1 MADIFNGKDVKV
13 YYNDD
18 TGNRA
23 VITGGNIQ
31 INELAAYPSFSM
43 GTEVQK
49 IETYDDEYSNA
60 IEGQKTVDNVTLVV
74 NYIPTDPTHEYL
86 DKKYD
91 NQGEF
96 QITIF
101 VNEDNDA
108 GRLESVMLNGVLG
121 SRILNGDKDSVVTMT
136 YDFVPTEVISYAP
149 RNIPPVLRRGDFGV
163 GSDGSID
170 FPQYQPDQATGNAFV
185 KISASDIDNP
195 SGVDLMGIELV
206 DQQSENTN
214 IMMTTTGDLRLYARN
229 ATTPWTRLYTSG
241 EADTRYLIKSNNLS
255 DLTNF
260 ESARSNLSVYSK
272 SETDKKFMIGPNN
285 LSELTN
291 VVVARQKLEVYSQSE
306 TEAKFLQAA
315 NNLSD
320 IVDTAIART
329 NLGINSTLENDA
341 KYLQVENNLSDVKD
355 VATARTN
362 LGINSTLENDAK
374 YLQVSN
380 NLSDVADA
388 AAARTNI
395 SVYSKAESDATYVP
409 KTTTVNGHAL
419 DSNVTVSKA
428 DVGLGSVTDD
438 PQLKISANLSDLSDV
453 GSARTVLLVQGVQC
467 NSNIE
472 SGAFNIFY
480 SPNGANSLR
489 LANDGSWRVAN
500 SNGESIPLNVENGGI
515 GSTTA
520 AGGRFNLEL
529 NKFGQRIGET
539 IVYSPDEKSYITIN
553 NDNWGVYGIIDP
565 SNNTS
570 GWKPLLIGQGGTGA
584 TSDVGARDNLGLGN
598 GSSPQFA
605 NLQLTRDEIGGG
617 GWSSGTISFNSYA
630 NGLRKGYSTMYNEYQ
645 SDLFKTTISTGN
657 DITGRVSYL
666 QFAENGTL
674 SGANEIYLN
683 SNLISYGESLNLF
696 NNTYDIQARLMTPV
710 SPAGAYSWV
719 GSTVYNYLSGQVR
732 FGGLA
737 SGGDNGIDRA
747 RLYVARGGNSGIV
760 GNIDF
765 YPDYGGWA
773 SAGRGWYGNCIQGG
787 WGLEDSHM
795 GAPFWAQIVSSNDG
809 GWSPIVTGGTS
820 STGGYT
826 LRAAFGCISNGNNAW
841 PETTI
846 KLLGDGRFHRAFN
859 FSTSGGI
866 YTWGQDPWGGNY
878 DFARNATSD
887 RCLKHDIIY
896 TNGKESFDRVM
907 QWLPTMFKYNGQ
919 ETQRYGLIAQDLQ
932 QIDEQYVKLVPG
944 APIFEDEEYVD
955 EDGETKIRSKQVG
968 EKDGTY
974 ALDINVL
981 LTDMACS
988 MKYMGVQMQEQETKI
1003 ADQQKQID
1011 ELKELVQKILDN
1023 K

>member
-49 IETYDDEYSNA
+49 IETYNDEYSNA

-91 NQGEF
+91 NQEEF

-101 VNEDNDA
+101 VNENNEA

-121 SRILNGDKDSVVTMT
+121 SRMLNGDKDSVVTMT

-149 RNIPPVLRRGDFGV
+149 RDIPPVLRRGDFGV

-170 FPQYQPDQATGNAFV
+170 YPQYQPDQATGNAFV

-206 DQQSENTN
+206 DQQAENTN

-272 SETDKKFMIGPNN
+272 SETDNKFMIGPNN

-306 TEAKFLQAA
+306 TDAKLLQAA

-362 LGINSTLENDAK
+362 LGINSTIENDAK

-380 NLSDVADA
+380 NLSDVSDA

-438 PQLKISANLSDLSDV
+438 PQLKISANLSDLSNV
-453 GSARTVLLVQGVQC
+453 AKARTNLGI
-467 NSNIE
+467 NSTIENDAKYLQVSNNLSDVADVDTVKQNIGLDRFKQSPSE
-472 SGAFNIFY
+472 TMIYPSSGQNPYRITIR
-480 SPNGANSLR
+480 PNG
-489 LANDGSWRVAN
+489 DWGTWRDDTGTWEPLKIVA
-500 SNGESIPLNVENGGI
+500 
-515 GSTTA
+515 
-520 AGGRFNLEL
+520 
-529 NKFGQRIGET
+529 
-539 IVYSPDEKSYITIN
+539 
-553 NDNWGVYGIIDP
+553 
-565 SNNTS
+565 
-570 GWKPLLIGQGGTGA
+570 GGTGA
-584 TSDVGARDNLGLGN
+584 TNKKDARLNLNIPAAYKIIPDGTNILGWFIEN
-598 GSSPQFA
+598 NESGFF
-605 NLQLTRDEIGGG
+605 
-617 GWSSGTISFNSYA
+617 SSGENVINKPADGHGWWTYNFKIHLRNQEGKPEFGVVEATSAA
-630 NGLRKGYSTMYNEYQ
+630 NIMYIIVLTNGQWPHGWFKIVRENDNVQLRDLKLTQYDTGFSGHLELYNIQNNNPKGLTQLYNEFQ
-645 SDLFKTTISTGN
+645 DGVLKTTLRTGN
-657 DITGRVSYL
+657 LENNRNSYL
-666 QFAENGTL
+666 QWDENGSLWGVVNIL
-674 SGANEIYLN
+674 SNDLYFGPHSVRKLHTRHGTMLVDGTA
-683 SNLISYGESLNLF
+683 
-696 NNTYDIQARLMTPV
+696 TPYYYTFGNPDGRRSV
-710 SPAGAYSWV
+710 TEFG
-719 GSTVYNYLSGQVR
+719 TVEDGWIFYGQVNR
-732 FGGLA
+732 DLSKQLDVNGVVNA
-737 SGGDNGIDRA
+737 SAFNQASDRDLKENIEVISNAIDRVRA
-747 RLYVARGGNSGIV
+747 I
-760 GNIDF
+760 
-765 YPDYGGWA
+765 
-773 SAGRGWYGNCIQGG
+773 
-787 WGLEDSHM
+787 
-795 GAPFWAQIVSSNDG
+795 
-809 GWSPIVTGGTS
+809 
-820 STGGYT
+820 GGYT
-826 LRAAFGCISNGNNAW
+826 YTLKENGMPHA
-841 PETTI
+841 
-846 KLLGDGRFHRAFN
+846 G
-859 FSTSGGI
+859 
-866 YTWGQDPWGGNY
+866 
-878 DFARNATSD
+878 
-887 RCLKHDIIY
+887 
-896 TNGKESFDRVM
+896 V
-907 QWLPTMFKYNGQ
+907 
-919 ETQRYGLIAQDLQ
+919 IAQEVRDVLP
-932 QIDEQYVKLVPG
+932 EASGSFTK
-944 APIFEDEEYVD
+944 YVD
-955 EDGETKIRSKQVG
+955 LPGPTQ
-968 EKDGTY
+968 DGTPLREEERFYSVDY
-974 ALDINVL
+974 AGITAL
-981 LTDMACS
+981 L
-988 MKYMGVQMQEQETKI
+988 VQAFKEMDEKITKLEE
-1003 ADQQKQID
+1003 QQKQID
-1011 ELKELVQKILDN
+1011 ELKELVQKLLDN

>member
-49 IETYDDEYSNA
+49 IETYNDEYSNA

-91 NQGEF
+91 NQEEF

-101 VNEDNDA
+101 VNENNEA

-121 SRILNGDKDSVVTMT
+121 SRMLNGDKDSVVTMT

-149 RNIPPVLRRGDFGV
+149 RDIPPVLRRGDFGV

-170 FPQYQPDQATGNAFV
+170 YPQYQPDQATGNAFV

-206 DQQSENTN
+206 DQQAENTN

-272 SETDKKFMIGPNN
+272 SETDNKFMIGPNN

-306 TEAKFLQAA
+306 TDAKFLQAA

-362 LGINSTLENDAK
+362 LGINSTIENDAK

-380 NLSDVADA
+380 NLSDVSDA

-438 PQLKISANLSDLSDV
+438 PQLKISANLSDLSNV
-453 GSARTVLLVQGVQC
+453 AKARTNLGI
-467 NSNIE
+467 NSTIENDAKYLQVSNNLSDVADVDTVKQNIGLDRFKQSPSE
-472 SGAFNIFY
+472 TMIYPSSGQNPYRITIR
-480 SPNGANSLR
+480 PNG
-489 LANDGSWRVAN
+489 DWGTWRDDTGTWEPLKIVA
-500 SNGESIPLNVENGGI
+500 
-515 GSTTA
+515 
-520 AGGRFNLEL
+520 
-529 NKFGQRIGET
+529 
-539 IVYSPDEKSYITIN
+539 
-553 NDNWGVYGIIDP
+553 
-565 SNNTS
+565 
-570 GWKPLLIGQGGTGA
+570 GGTGA
-584 TSDVGARDNLGLGN
+584 TNKKDARLNLNIPAAYKIIPDGTNILGWFIEN
-598 GSSPQFA
+598 NESGFF
-605 NLQLTRDEIGGG
+605 
-617 GWSSGTISFNSYA
+617 SSGENVINKPADGHGWWTYNFKIHLRNQEGKPEFGVVEATSAA
-630 NGLRKGYSTMYNEYQ
+630 NIMYIIVLTNGQWPHGWFKIVRENDNVQLRDLKLTQYDTGFSGHLELYNIQNNNPKGLTQLYNEFQ
-645 SDLFKTTISTGN
+645 DGVLKTTLRTGN
-657 DITGRVSYL
+657 LENNRNSYL
-666 QFAENGTL
+666 QWDENGSLWGVVNIL
-674 SGANEIYLN
+674 SNDLYFGPHSVRKLHTRHGTMLVDGTA
-683 SNLISYGESLNLF
+683 
-696 NNTYDIQARLMTPV
+696 TPYYYTFGNPDGRRSV
-710 SPAGAYSWV
+710 TEFG
-719 GSTVYNYLSGQVR
+719 TVEDGWIFYGQVNR
-732 FGGLA
+732 DLSKQLDVNGVVNA
-737 SGGDNGIDRA
+737 SAFNQASDRDLKENIEVISNAIDRVRA
-747 RLYVARGGNSGIV
+747 I
-760 GNIDF
+760 
-765 YPDYGGWA
+765 
-773 SAGRGWYGNCIQGG
+773 
-787 WGLEDSHM
+787 
-795 GAPFWAQIVSSNDG
+795 
-809 GWSPIVTGGTS
+809 
-820 STGGYT
+820 GGYT
-826 LRAAFGCISNGNNAW
+826 YTLKENGMPHA
-841 PETTI
+841 
-846 KLLGDGRFHRAFN
+846 G
-859 FSTSGGI
+859 
-866 YTWGQDPWGGNY
+866 
-878 DFARNATSD
+878 
-887 RCLKHDIIY
+887 
-896 TNGKESFDRVM
+896 V
-907 QWLPTMFKYNGQ
+907 
-919 ETQRYGLIAQDLQ
+919 IAQEVRDVLP
-932 QIDEQYVKLVPG
+932 EASGSFTK
-944 APIFEDEEYVD
+944 YVD
-955 EDGETKIRSKQVG
+955 LPGPTQ
-968 EKDGTY
+968 DGTPLREEERFYSVDY
-974 ALDINVL
+974 AGITAL
-981 LTDMACS
+981 L
-988 MKYMGVQMQEQETKI
+988 VQAFKEMDEKITKLEE
-1003 ADQQKQID
+1003 QQKQID
-1011 ELKELVQKILDN
+1011 ELKELVQ
-1023 K
+1023 

>member
-49 IETYDDEYSNA
+49 IETYNDEYSNA

-91 NQGEF
+91 NQEEF

-101 VNEDNDA
+101 VNENNEA

-121 SRILNGDKDSVVTMT
+121 SRMLNGDKDSVVTMT

-149 RNIPPVLRRGDFGV
+149 RDIPPVLRRGDFGV

-170 FPQYQPDQATGNAFV
+170 YPQYQPDQATGNAFV

-206 DQQSENTN
+206 DQQAENTN

-272 SETDKKFMIGPNN
+272 SETDNKFMIGPNN

-306 TEAKFLQAA
+306 TDAKFLQAA

-362 LGINSTLENDAK
+362 LGINSTIENDAK

-380 NLSDVADA
+380 NLSDVSDA
-388 AAARTNI
+388 AAARTNM

-438 PQLKISANLSDLSDV
+438 PQLKISANLSDLSNV
-453 GSARTVLLVQGVQC
+453 AKARTNLGI
-467 NSNIE
+467 NSTIENDAKYLQVSNNLSDVADVDTVKQNIGLDRFKQSPSE
-472 SGAFNIFY
+472 TMIYPSSGQNPYRITIR
-480 SPNGANSLR
+480 PNG
-489 LANDGSWRVAN
+489 DWGTWRDDTGTWEPLKIVA
-500 SNGESIPLNVENGGI
+500 
-515 GSTTA
+515 
-520 AGGRFNLEL
+520 
-529 NKFGQRIGET
+529 
-539 IVYSPDEKSYITIN
+539 
-553 NDNWGVYGIIDP
+553 
-565 SNNTS
+565 
-570 GWKPLLIGQGGTGA
+570 GGTGA
-584 TSDVGARDNLGLGN
+584 TNKKDARLNLNIPAAYKIIPDGTNILGWFIEN
-598 GSSPQFA
+598 NESGFF
-605 NLQLTRDEIGGG
+605 
-617 GWSSGTISFNSYA
+617 SSGENVINKPADGHGWWTYNFKIHLRNQEGKPEFGVVEATSAA
-630 NGLRKGYSTMYNEYQ
+630 NIMYIIVLTNGQWPHGWFKIVRENDNVQLRDLKLTQYDTGFSGHLELYNIQNNNPKGLTQLYNEFQ
-645 SDLFKTTISTGN
+645 DGVLKTTLRTGN
-657 DITGRVSYL
+657 LENNRNSYL
-666 QFAENGTL
+666 QWDENGSLWGVVNIL
-674 SGANEIYLN
+674 SNDLYFGPHSVRKLHTRHGTMLVDGTA
-683 SNLISYGESLNLF
+683 
-696 NNTYDIQARLMTPV
+696 TPYYYTFGNPDGRRSV
-710 SPAGAYSWV
+710 TEFG
-719 GSTVYNYLSGQVR
+719 TVEDGWIFYGQVNR
-732 FGGLA
+732 DLSKQLDVNGVVNA
-737 SGGDNGIDRA
+737 SAFNQASDRDLKENIEVISNAIDRVRA
-747 RLYVARGGNSGIV
+747 I
-760 GNIDF
+760 
-765 YPDYGGWA
+765 
-773 SAGRGWYGNCIQGG
+773 
-787 WGLEDSHM
+787 
-795 GAPFWAQIVSSNDG
+795 
-809 GWSPIVTGGTS
+809 
-820 STGGYT
+820 GGYT
-826 LRAAFGCISNGNNAW
+826 YTLKENGMPHA
-841 PETTI
+841 
-846 KLLGDGRFHRAFN
+846 G
-859 FSTSGGI
+859 
-866 YTWGQDPWGGNY
+866 
-878 DFARNATSD
+878 
-887 RCLKHDIIY
+887 
-896 TNGKESFDRVM
+896 V
-907 QWLPTMFKYNGQ
+907 
-919 ETQRYGLIAQDLQ
+919 IAQEVRDVLP
-932 QIDEQYVKLVPG
+932 EASGSFTK
-944 APIFEDEEYVD
+944 YVD
-955 EDGETKIRSKQVG
+955 LPGPTQ
-968 EKDGTY
+968 DGTPLREEERFYSVDY
-974 ALDINVL
+974 AGITAL
-981 LTDMACS
+981 L
-988 MKYMGVQMQEQETKI
+988 VQAFKEMDEKITKLEE
-1003 ADQQKQID
+1003 QQKQID
-1011 ELKELVQKILDN
+1011 ELKELVQKLLDN

>member
-1 MADIFNGKDVKV
+1 
-13 YYNDD
+13 
-18 TGNRA
+18 NRA

-49 IETYDDEYSNA
+49 IETYNDEYSNA

-91 NQGEF
+91 NQEEF

-101 VNEDNDA
+101 VNENNEA

-121 SRILNGDKDSVVTMT
+121 SRMLNGDKDSVVTMT

-149 RNIPPVLRRGDFGV
+149 RDIPPVLRRGDFGV

-170 FPQYQPDQATGNAFV
+170 YPQYQPDQATGNAFV

-206 DQQSENTN
+206 DQQAENTN

-272 SETDKKFMIGPNN
+272 SETDNKFMIGPNN

-306 TEAKFLQAA
+306 TDAKFLQAA

-362 LGINSTLENDAK
+362 LGINSTIENDAK

-380 NLSDVADA
+380 NLSDVSDA

-438 PQLKISANLSDLSDV
+438 PQLKISANLSDLSNV
-453 GSARTVLLVQGVQC
+453 AKARTNLGI
-467 NSNIE
+467 NSTIENDAKYLQVSNNLSDVADVDTVKQNIGLDRFKQSPSE
-472 SGAFNIFY
+472 TMIYPSSGQNPYRITIR
-480 SPNGANSLR
+480 PNG
-489 LANDGSWRVAN
+489 DWGTWRDDTGTWEPLKIVA
-500 SNGESIPLNVENGGI
+500 
-515 GSTTA
+515 
-520 AGGRFNLEL
+520 
-529 NKFGQRIGET
+529 
-539 IVYSPDEKSYITIN
+539 
-553 NDNWGVYGIIDP
+553 
-565 SNNTS
+565 
-570 GWKPLLIGQGGTGA
+570 GGTGA
-584 TSDVGARDNLGLGN
+584 TNKKDARLNLNIPAAYKIIPDGTNILGWLIEN
-598 GSSPQFA
+598 NESGVF
-605 NLQLTRDEIGGG
+605 
-617 GWSSGTISFNSYA
+617 SSGENVINKPADGHGWWTYNFKIHLRNQEGKPDFGVVEATSAA
-630 NGLRKGYSTMYNEYQ
+630 NIMYIIVLTNGQWPHGWFKIVRENDNVQLRDLKLTQYDTGFSGHLELYNIQNNNPKGLTQLYNEFQ
-645 SDLFKTTISTGN
+645 DGVLKTTLRTGN
-657 DITGRVSYL
+657 LENNRNSYL
-666 QFAENGTL
+666 QWDENGSLWGVVNILSNDLYFGPHSVRKLHTRHGTL
-674 SGANEIYLN
+674 LVDGTA
-683 SNLISYGESLNLF
+683 
-696 NNTYDIQARLMTPV
+696 TPYYYTFGNPDGRRSV
-710 SPAGAYSWV
+710 TEFG
-719 GSTVYNYLSGQVR
+719 TVEDGWIFYGQVNR
-732 FGGLA
+732 DLSKQLDVNGVVNA
-737 SGGDNGIDRA
+737 SAFNQASDRDLKENIEVISNAIDRVRA
-747 RLYVARGGNSGIV
+747 I
-760 GNIDF
+760 
-765 YPDYGGWA
+765 
-773 SAGRGWYGNCIQGG
+773 
-787 WGLEDSHM
+787 
-795 GAPFWAQIVSSNDG
+795 
-809 GWSPIVTGGTS
+809 
-820 STGGYT
+820 GGYT
-826 LRAAFGCISNGNNAW
+826 YTLKENGMPHA
-841 PETTI
+841 
-846 KLLGDGRFHRAFN
+846 G
-859 FSTSGGI
+859 
-866 YTWGQDPWGGNY
+866 
-878 DFARNATSD
+878 
-887 RCLKHDIIY
+887 
-896 TNGKESFDRVM
+896 V
-907 QWLPTMFKYNGQ
+907 
-919 ETQRYGLIAQDLQ
+919 IAQEVRDVLP
-932 QIDEQYVKLVPG
+932 EASGSFTK
-944 APIFEDEEYVD
+944 YVD
-955 EDGETKIRSKQVG
+955 LPGPTQ
-968 EKDGTY
+968 DGTPLREEERFYSVDY
-974 ALDINVL
+974 AGITAL
-981 LTDMACS
+981 L
-988 MKYMGVQMQEQETKI
+988 VQAFKEMDEKITKLEE
-1003 ADQQKQID
+1003 QQKQID
-1011 ELKELVQKILDN
+1011 ELKELVQKLLDN

>member
-49 IETYDDEYSNA
+49 IETYNDEYSNA

-91 NQGEF
+91 NQEEF

-101 VNEDNDA
+101 VNENNEA

-121 SRILNGDKDSVVTMT
+121 SRMLNGDKDSVVTMT

-149 RNIPPVLRRGDFGV
+149 RDIPPVLRRGDFGV

-170 FPQYQPDQATGNAFV
+170 YPQYQPDQATGNAFV

-206 DQQSENTN
+206 DQQAENTN

-272 SETDKKFMIGPNN
+272 SETDNKFMIGPNN

-306 TEAKFLQAA
+306 TDAKFLQAA

-362 LGINSTLENDAK
+362 LGINSTIENDAK

-380 NLSDVADA
+380 NLSDVSDA

-438 PQLKISANLSDLSDV
+438 PQLKISANLSDLSNV
-453 GSARTVLLVQGVQC
+453 AKARTNLGI
-467 NSNIE
+467 NSTIENDAKYLQVSNNLSDVADVDTVKQNIGLDRFKQSPSE
-472 SGAFNIFY
+472 TMIYPSSGQNPYRITIR
-480 SPNGANSLR
+480 PNG
-489 LANDGSWRVAN
+489 DWGTWRDDTGTWEPLKIVA
-500 SNGESIPLNVENGGI
+500 
-515 GSTTA
+515 
-520 AGGRFNLEL
+520 
-529 NKFGQRIGET
+529 
-539 IVYSPDEKSYITIN
+539 
-553 NDNWGVYGIIDP
+553 
-565 SNNTS
+565 
-570 GWKPLLIGQGGTGA
+570 GGTGA
-584 TSDVGARDNLGLGN
+584 TNKKDARLNLNIPAAYKIIPDGTNILGWLIEN
-598 GSSPQFA
+598 NESGVF
-605 NLQLTRDEIGGG
+605 
-617 GWSSGTISFNSYA
+617 SSGENVINKPADGHGWWTYNFKIHLRNQEGKPDFGVVEATSAA
-630 NGLRKGYSTMYNEYQ
+630 NIMYIIVLTNGQWPHGWFKIVRENDNVQLRDLKLTQYDTGFSGHLELYNIQNNNPKGLTQLYNEFQ
-645 SDLFKTTISTGN
+645 DGVLKTTLRTGN
-657 DITGRVSYL
+657 LENNRNSYL
-666 QFAENGTL
+666 QWDENGSLWGVVNILSNDLYFGPHSVRKLHTRHGTL
-674 SGANEIYLN
+674 LVDGTA
-683 SNLISYGESLNLF
+683 
-696 NNTYDIQARLMTPV
+696 TPYYYTFGNPDGRRSV
-710 SPAGAYSWV
+710 TEFG
-719 GSTVYNYLSGQVR
+719 TVEDGWIFYGQVNR
-732 FGGLA
+732 DLSKQLDVNGVVNA
-737 SGGDNGIDRA
+737 SAFNQASDRDLKENIEVISNAIDRVRA
-747 RLYVARGGNSGIV
+747 I
-760 GNIDF
+760 
-765 YPDYGGWA
+765 
-773 SAGRGWYGNCIQGG
+773 
-787 WGLEDSHM
+787 
-795 GAPFWAQIVSSNDG
+795 
-809 GWSPIVTGGTS
+809 
-820 STGGYT
+820 GGYT
-826 LRAAFGCISNGNNAW
+826 YTLKENGMPHA
-841 PETTI
+841 
-846 KLLGDGRFHRAFN
+846 G
-859 FSTSGGI
+859 
-866 YTWGQDPWGGNY
+866 
-878 DFARNATSD
+878 
-887 RCLKHDIIY
+887 
-896 TNGKESFDRVM
+896 V
-907 QWLPTMFKYNGQ
+907 
-919 ETQRYGLIAQDLQ
+919 IAQEVRDVLP
-932 QIDEQYVKLVPG
+932 EASGSFTK
-944 APIFEDEEYVD
+944 YVD
-955 EDGETKIRSKQVG
+955 LPGPTQ
-968 EKDGTY
+968 DGTPLREEERFYSVDY
-974 ALDINVL
+974 AGITAL
-981 LTDMACS
+981 L
-988 MKYMGVQMQEQETKI
+988 VQAFKEMDEKITKLEE
-1003 ADQQKQID
+1003 QQKQID
-1011 ELKELVQKILDN
+1011 ELKELV
-1023 K
+1023 

>member
-49 IETYDDEYSNA
+49 IETYNDEYSNA

-91 NQGEF
+91 NQEEF

-101 VNEDNDA
+101 VNENNEA

-121 SRILNGDKDSVVTMT
+121 SRMLNGDKDSVVTMT

-149 RNIPPVLRRGDFGV
+149 RDIPPVLRRGDFGV

-170 FPQYQPDQATGNAFV
+170 YPQYQPDQATGNAFV

-206 DQQSENTN
+206 DQQAENTN

-272 SETDKKFMIGPNN
+272 SETDNKFMIGPNN

-306 TEAKFLQAA
+306 TDAKFLQAA

-362 LGINSTLENDAK
+362 LGINSTIENDAK

-380 NLSDVADA
+380 NLSDVSDA

-438 PQLKISANLSDLSDV
+438 PQLKISANLSDLSNV
-453 GSARTVLLVQGVQC
+453 AKARTNLGI
-467 NSNIE
+467 NSTIENDAKYLQVSNNLSDVADVDTVKQNIGLDRFKQSPSE
-472 SGAFNIFY
+472 TMIYPSSGQNPYRITIR
-480 SPNGANSLR
+480 PNG
-489 LANDGSWRVAN
+489 DWGTWRDDTGTWEPLKIVA
-500 SNGESIPLNVENGGI
+500 
-515 GSTTA
+515 
-520 AGGRFNLEL
+520 
-529 NKFGQRIGET
+529 
-539 IVYSPDEKSYITIN
+539 
-553 NDNWGVYGIIDP
+553 
-565 SNNTS
+565 
-570 GWKPLLIGQGGTGA
+570 GGTGA
-584 TSDVGARDNLGLGN
+584 TNKKDARLNLNIPAAYKIIPDGTNILGWLIEN
-598 GSSPQFA
+598 NESGVF
-605 NLQLTRDEIGGG
+605 
-617 GWSSGTISFNSYA
+617 SSGENVINKPADGHGWWTYNFKIHLRNQEGKPDFGVVEATSAA
-630 NGLRKGYSTMYNEYQ
+630 NIMYIIVLTNGQWPHGWFKIVRENDNVQLRDLKLTQYDTGFSGHLELYNIQNNNPKGLTQLYNEFQ
-645 SDLFKTTISTGN
+645 DGVLKTTLRTGN
-657 DITGRVSYL
+657 LENNRNSYL
-666 QFAENGTL
+666 QWDENGSLWGVVNILSNDLYFGPHSVRKLHTRHGTL
-674 SGANEIYLN
+674 LVDGTA
-683 SNLISYGESLNLF
+683 
-696 NNTYDIQARLMTPV
+696 TPYYYTFGNPDGRRSV
-710 SPAGAYSWV
+710 TEFG
-719 GSTVYNYLSGQVR
+719 TVEDGWIFYGQVNR
-732 FGGLA
+732 DLSKQLDVNGVVNA
-737 SGGDNGIDRA
+737 SAFNQASDRDLKENIEVISNAIDRVRA
-747 RLYVARGGNSGIV
+747 I
-760 GNIDF
+760 
-765 YPDYGGWA
+765 
-773 SAGRGWYGNCIQGG
+773 
-787 WGLEDSHM
+787 
-795 GAPFWAQIVSSNDG
+795 
-809 GWSPIVTGGTS
+809 
-820 STGGYT
+820 GGYT
-826 LRAAFGCISNGNNAW
+826 YTLKENGMPHA
-841 PETTI
+841 
-846 KLLGDGRFHRAFN
+846 G
-859 FSTSGGI
+859 
-866 YTWGQDPWGGNY
+866 
-878 DFARNATSD
+878 
-887 RCLKHDIIY
+887 
-896 TNGKESFDRVM
+896 V
-907 QWLPTMFKYNGQ
+907 
-919 ETQRYGLIAQDLQ
+919 IAQEVRDVLP
-932 QIDEQYVKLVPG
+932 EASGSFTK
-944 APIFEDEEYVD
+944 YVD
-955 EDGETKIRSKQVG
+955 LPGPTQ
-968 EKDGTY
+968 DGTPLREEERFYSVDY
-974 ALDINVL
+974 AGITAL
-981 LTDMACS
+981 L
-988 MKYMGVQMQEQETKI
+988 VQAFKEMDEKITKLEE
-1003 ADQQKQID
+1003 QQKQID
-1011 ELKELVQKILDN
+1011 ELKELVQ
-1023 K
+1023 

>member
-49 IETYDDEYSNA
+49 IETYNDEYSNA

-91 NQGEF
+91 NQEEF

-101 VNEDNDA
+101 VNENNEA

-121 SRILNGDKDSVVTMT
+121 SRMLNGDKDSVVTMT

-149 RNIPPVLRRGDFGV
+149 RDIPPVLRRGDFGV

-170 FPQYQPDQATGNAFV
+170 YPQYQPDQATGNAFV

-206 DQQSENTN
+206 DQQAENTN

-272 SETDKKFMIGPNN
+272 SETDNKFMIGPNN

-306 TEAKFLQAA
+306 TDAKFLQAA

-362 LGINSTLENDAK
+362 LGINSTIENDAK

-380 NLSDVADA
+380 NLSDVSDA

-438 PQLKISANLSDLSDV
+438 PQLKISANLSDLSNV
-453 GSARTVLLVQGVQC
+453 AKARTNLGI
-467 NSNIE
+467 NSTIENDAKYLQVSNNLSDVADVDTVKQNIGLDRFKQSPYE
-472 SGAFNIFY
+472 TMIYPSTGQNPYRITIR
-480 SPNGANSLR
+480 PNG
-489 LANDGSWRVAN
+489 DWGTWRDDTGTWEPLKIVA
-500 SNGESIPLNVENGGI
+500 
-515 GSTTA
+515 
-520 AGGRFNLEL
+520 
-529 NKFGQRIGET
+529 
-539 IVYSPDEKSYITIN
+539 
-553 NDNWGVYGIIDP
+553 
-565 SNNTS
+565 
-570 GWKPLLIGQGGTGA
+570 GGTGA
-584 TSDVGARDNLGLGN
+584 TNKKDARLNLNIPAAYKIIPDGTNILGWFIEN
-598 GSSPQFA
+598 NESGFF
-605 NLQLTRDEIGGG
+605 
-617 GWSSGTISFNSYA
+617 SSGENVINKPADGHGWWTYNFKIHLRNQEGKPEFGVVEATSAA
-630 NGLRKGYSTMYNEYQ
+630 NIMYIIVLTNGQWPHGWFKIVRENDNVQLRDLKLTQYDTGFSGHLELYNIQNNNPKGLTQLYNEFQ
-645 SDLFKTTISTGN
+645 DGVLKTTLRTGN
-657 DITGRVSYL
+657 LENNRNSYL
-666 QFAENGTL
+666 QWDENGSLWGVVNIL
-674 SGANEIYLN
+674 SNDLYFGPHSVRKLHTRHGTMLVDGTA
-683 SNLISYGESLNLF
+683 
-696 NNTYDIQARLMTPV
+696 TPYYYTFGNPDGRRSV
-710 SPAGAYSWV
+710 TEFG
-719 GSTVYNYLSGQVR
+719 TVEDGWIFYGQVNR
-732 FGGLA
+732 DLSKQLDVNGVVNA
-737 SGGDNGIDRA
+737 SAFNQASDRDLKENIEVISNAIDRVRA
-747 RLYVARGGNSGIV
+747 I
-760 GNIDF
+760 
-765 YPDYGGWA
+765 
-773 SAGRGWYGNCIQGG
+773 
-787 WGLEDSHM
+787 
-795 GAPFWAQIVSSNDG
+795 
-809 GWSPIVTGGTS
+809 
-820 STGGYT
+820 GGYT
-826 LRAAFGCISNGNNAW
+826 YTLKENGMPHA
-841 PETTI
+841 
-846 KLLGDGRFHRAFN
+846 G
-859 FSTSGGI
+859 
-866 YTWGQDPWGGNY
+866 
-878 DFARNATSD
+878 
-887 RCLKHDIIY
+887 
-896 TNGKESFDRVM
+896 V
-907 QWLPTMFKYNGQ
+907 
-919 ETQRYGLIAQDLQ
+919 IAQEVRDVLP
-932 QIDEQYVKLVPG
+932 EASGSFTK
-944 APIFEDEEYVD
+944 YVD
-955 EDGETKIRSKQVG
+955 LPGPTQ
-968 EKDGTY
+968 DGTPLREEERFYSVDY
-974 ALDINVL
+974 AGITAL
-981 LTDMACS
+981 L
-988 MKYMGVQMQEQETKI
+988 VQAFKEMDEKITKLEE
-1003 ADQQKQID
+1003 QQKQID
-1011 ELKELVQKILDN
+1011 ELKELVQKLLDN

>member
-49 IETYDDEYSNA
+49 IETYNDEYSNA

-91 NQGEF
+91 NQEEF

-101 VNEDNDA
+101 VNENNEA

-121 SRILNGDKDSVVTMT
+121 SRMLNGDKDSVVTMT

-149 RNIPPVLRRGDFGV
+149 RDIPPVLRRGDFGV

-170 FPQYQPDQATGNAFV
+170 YPQYQPDQATGNAFV

-206 DQQSENTN
+206 DQQAENTN

-272 SETDKKFMIGPNN
+272 SETDNKFMIGPNN

-306 TEAKFLQAA
+306 TDAKFLQAA

-362 LGINSTLENDAK
+362 LGINSTIENDAK

-380 NLSDVADA
+380 NLSDVSDA

-438 PQLKISANLSDLSDV
+438 PQLKISANLSDLSNV
-453 GSARTVLLVQGVQC
+453 AKARTNLGI
-467 NSNIE
+467 NSTIENDAKYLQVSNNLSDVADVDTVKQNIGLDRFKQSPSE
-472 SGAFNIFY
+472 TMIYPSSGQNPYRITIR
-480 SPNGANSLR
+480 PNG
-489 LANDGSWRVAN
+489 DWGTWRDDTGTWEPLKIVA
-500 SNGESIPLNVENGGI
+500 
-515 GSTTA
+515 
-520 AGGRFNLEL
+520 
-529 NKFGQRIGET
+529 
-539 IVYSPDEKSYITIN
+539 
-553 NDNWGVYGIIDP
+553 
-565 SNNTS
+565 
-570 GWKPLLIGQGGTGA
+570 GGTGA
-584 TSDVGARDNLGLGN
+584 TNKKDARLNLNIPAAYKIIPDGTNILGWLIEN
-598 GSSPQFA
+598 NESGVF
-605 NLQLTRDEIGGG
+605 
-617 GWSSGTISFNSYA
+617 SSGENVINKPADGHGWWTYNFKIHLRNQEGKPDFGVVEATSAA
-630 NGLRKGYSTMYNEYQ
+630 NIMYIIVLTNGQWPHGWFKIVRENDNVQLRDLKLTQYDTGFSGHLELYNIQNNNPKGLTQLYNEFQ
-645 SDLFKTTISTGN
+645 DGVLKTTLRTGN
-657 DITGRVSYL
+657 LENNRNSYL
-666 QFAENGTL
+666 QWDENGSLWGVVNILSNDLYFGPHSVRKLHTQHGTL
-674 SGANEIYLN
+674 LVDGTA
-683 SNLISYGESLNLF
+683 
-696 NNTYDIQARLMTPV
+696 TPYYYTFGNPDGRRSV
-710 SPAGAYSWV
+710 TEFG
-719 GSTVYNYLSGQVR
+719 TVEDGWIFYGQVNR
-732 FGGLA
+732 DLSKQLDVNGVVNA
-737 SGGDNGIDRA
+737 SAFNQASDRDLKENIKVISNAIDRVRA
-747 RLYVARGGNSGIV
+747 I
-760 GNIDF
+760 
-765 YPDYGGWA
+765 
-773 SAGRGWYGNCIQGG
+773 
-787 WGLEDSHM
+787 
-795 GAPFWAQIVSSNDG
+795 
-809 GWSPIVTGGTS
+809 
-820 STGGYT
+820 GGYT
-826 LRAAFGCISNGNNAW
+826 YTLKENGMPHA
-841 PETTI
+841 
-846 KLLGDGRFHRAFN
+846 G
-859 FSTSGGI
+859 
-866 YTWGQDPWGGNY
+866 
-878 DFARNATSD
+878 
-887 RCLKHDIIY
+887 
-896 TNGKESFDRVM
+896 V
-907 QWLPTMFKYNGQ
+907 
-919 ETQRYGLIAQDLQ
+919 IAQEVRDVLP
-932 QIDEQYVKLVPG
+932 EASGSFTK
-944 APIFEDEEYVD
+944 YVD
-955 EDGETKIRSKQVG
+955 LPGPTQ
-968 EKDGTY
+968 DGTPLREEERFYSVDY
-974 ALDINVL
+974 AGITAL
-981 LTDMACS
+981 L
-988 MKYMGVQMQEQETKI
+988 VQAFKEMDEKITKLEE
-1003 ADQQKQID
+1003 QQKQID
-1011 ELKELVQKILDN
+1011 ELKELVQKLLDN

>member
-49 IETYDDEYSNA
+49 IETYNDEYSNA

-91 NQGEF
+91 NQEEF

-101 VNEDNDA
+101 VNENNEA

-121 SRILNGDKDSVVTMT
+121 SRMLNGDKDSVVTMT

-149 RNIPPVLRRGDFGV
+149 RDIPPVLRRGDFGV

-170 FPQYQPDQATGNAFV
+170 YPQYQPDQATGNAFV

-206 DQQSENTN
+206 DQQAENTN

-272 SETDKKFMIGPNN
+272 SETDNKFMIGPNN

-306 TEAKFLQAA
+306 TDAKFLQAA

-362 LGINSTLENDAK
+362 LGINSTIENDAK

-380 NLSDVADA
+380 NLSDVSDA

-438 PQLKISANLSDLSDV
+438 PQLKISANLSDLSNV
-453 GSARTVLLVQGVQC
+453 AKARTNLGI
-467 NSNIE
+467 NSTIENDAKYLQVSNNLSDVADVDTVKQNIGLDRFKQSPSE
-472 SGAFNIFY
+472 TMIYPSSGQNPYRITIR
-480 SPNGANSLR
+480 PNG
-489 LANDGSWRVAN
+489 DWGTWRDDTGTWEPLKIVA
-500 SNGESIPLNVENGGI
+500 
-515 GSTTA
+515 
-520 AGGRFNLEL
+520 
-529 NKFGQRIGET
+529 
-539 IVYSPDEKSYITIN
+539 
-553 NDNWGVYGIIDP
+553 
-565 SNNTS
+565 
-570 GWKPLLIGQGGTGA
+570 GGTGA
-584 TSDVGARDNLGLGN
+584 TNKKDARLNLNIPAAYKIIPDGTNILGWLIEN
-598 GSSPQFA
+598 NESGVF
-605 NLQLTRDEIGGG
+605 
-617 GWSSGTISFNSYA
+617 SSGENVINKPADGHGWWTYNFKIHLRNQEGKPDFGVVEATSAA
-630 NGLRKGYSTMYNEYQ
+630 NIMYIIVLTNGQWPHGWFKIVRENDNVQLRDLKLTQYDTGFSGHLDLYNIQNNNPKGLTQLYNEFQ
-645 SDLFKTTISTGN
+645 DGVLKTTLRTGN
-657 DITGRVSYL
+657 LENNRNSYL
-666 QFAENGTL
+666 QWDENGSLWGVVNILSNDLYFGPHSVRKLHTRHGTL
-674 SGANEIYLN
+674 LVDGTA
-683 SNLISYGESLNLF
+683 
-696 NNTYDIQARLMTPV
+696 TPYYYTFGNPDGRRSV
-710 SPAGAYSWV
+710 TEFG
-719 GSTVYNYLSGQVR
+719 TVEDGWIFYGQVNR
-732 FGGLA
+732 DLSKQLDVNGVVNA
-737 SGGDNGIDRA
+737 SAFNQASDRDLKENIEVISNAIDRVRA
-747 RLYVARGGNSGIV
+747 I
-760 GNIDF
+760 
-765 YPDYGGWA
+765 
-773 SAGRGWYGNCIQGG
+773 
-787 WGLEDSHM
+787 
-795 GAPFWAQIVSSNDG
+795 
-809 GWSPIVTGGTS
+809 
-820 STGGYT
+820 GGYT
-826 LRAAFGCISNGNNAW
+826 YTLKENGMPHA
-841 PETTI
+841 
-846 KLLGDGRFHRAFN
+846 G
-859 FSTSGGI
+859 
-866 YTWGQDPWGGNY
+866 
-878 DFARNATSD
+878 
-887 RCLKHDIIY
+887 
-896 TNGKESFDRVM
+896 V
-907 QWLPTMFKYNGQ
+907 
-919 ETQRYGLIAQDLQ
+919 IAQEVRDVLP
-932 QIDEQYVKLVPG
+932 EASGSFTK
-944 APIFEDEEYVD
+944 YVD
-955 EDGETKIRSKQVG
+955 LPGPTQ
-968 EKDGTY
+968 DGTPLREEERFYSVDY
-974 ALDINVL
+974 AGITAL
-981 LTDMACS
+981 L
-988 MKYMGVQMQEQETKI
+988 VQAFKEMDEKITKLEE
-1003 ADQQKQID
+1003 QQKQID
-1011 ELKELVQKILDN
+1011 ELKELVQKLLDN

>member
-49 IETYDDEYSNA
+49 IETYNDEYSNA

-91 NQGEF
+91 NQEEF

-101 VNEDNDA
+101 VNENNEA

-121 SRILNGDKDSVVTMT
+121 SRMLNGDKDSVVTMT

-149 RNIPPVLRRGDFGV
+149 RDIPPVLRRGDFGV

-170 FPQYQPDQATGNAFV
+170 YPQYQPDQATGNAFV

-206 DQQSENTN
+206 DQQAENTN

-272 SETDKKFMIGPNN
+272 SETDNKFMIGPNN

-306 TEAKFLQAA
+306 TDAKFLQAA

-362 LGINSTLENDAK
+362 LGINSTIENDAK

-380 NLSDVADA
+380 NLSDVSDA

-438 PQLKISANLSDLSDV
+438 PQLKISANLSDLSNV
-453 GSARTVLLVQGVQC
+453 AKARTNLGI
-467 NSNIE
+467 NSTIENDAKYLQVSNNLSDVADVDTVKQNIGLDRFKQSPSE
-472 SGAFNIFY
+472 TMIYPSSGQNPYRITIR
-480 SPNGANSLR
+480 PNG
-489 LANDGSWRVAN
+489 DWGTWRDDTGTWEPLKIVA
-500 SNGESIPLNVENGGI
+500 
-515 GSTTA
+515 
-520 AGGRFNLEL
+520 
-529 NKFGQRIGET
+529 
-539 IVYSPDEKSYITIN
+539 
-553 NDNWGVYGIIDP
+553 
-565 SNNTS
+565 
-570 GWKPLLIGQGGTGA
+570 GGTGA
-584 TSDVGARDNLGLGN
+584 TNKKDAR
-598 GSSPQFA
+598 
-605 NLQLTRDEIGGG
+605 
-617 GWSSGTISFNSYA
+617 
-630 NGLRKGYSTMYNEYQ
+630 
-645 SDLFKTTISTGN
+645 
-657 DITGRVSYL
+657 
-666 QFAENGTL
+666 
-674 SGANEIYLN
+674 
-683 SNLISYGESLNLF
+683 LNL
-696 NNTYDIQARLMTPV
+696 NI
-710 SPAGAYSWV
+710 PAAY
-719 GSTVYNYLSGQVR
+719 
-732 FGGLA
+732 
-737 SGGDNGIDRA
+737 
-747 RLYVARGGNSGIV
+747 
-760 GNIDF
+760 
-765 YPDYGGWA
+765 
-773 SAGRGWYGNCIQGG
+773 
-787 WGLEDSHM
+787 
-795 GAPFWAQIVSSNDG
+795 
-809 GWSPIVTGGTS
+809 
-820 STGGYT
+820 
-826 LRAAFGCISNGNNAW
+826 
-841 PETTI
+841 
-846 KLLGDGRFHRAFN
+846 K
-859 FSTSGGI
+859 
-866 YTWGQDPWGGNY
+866 
-878 DFARNATSD
+878 
-887 RCLKHDIIY
+887 II
-896 TNGKESFDRVM
+896 
-907 QWLPTMFKYNGQ
+907 P
-919 ETQRYGLIAQDLQ
+919 
-932 QIDEQYVKLVPG
+932 
-944 APIFEDEEYVD
+944 
-955 EDGETKIRSKQVG
+955 
-968 EKDGTY
+968 DGT
-974 ALDINVL
+974 N
-981 LTDMACS
+981 
-988 MKYMGVQMQEQETKI
+988 
-1003 ADQQKQID
+1003 
-1011 ELKELVQKILDN
+1011 ILGWFIEN
-1023 K
+1023 NESGFFSS

>member
-49 IETYDDEYSNA
+49 IETYNDEYSNA

-91 NQGEF
+91 NQEEF

-101 VNEDNDA
+101 VNENNEA

-121 SRILNGDKDSVVTMT
+121 SRMLNGDKDSVVTMT

-149 RNIPPVLRRGDFGV
+149 RDIPPVLRRGDFGV

-170 FPQYQPDQATGNAFV
+170 YPQYQPDQATGNAFV

-206 DQQSENTN
+206 DQQAENTN

-272 SETDKKFMIGPNN
+272 SETDNKFMIGPNN

-306 TEAKFLQAA
+306 TDAKFLQAA

-362 LGINSTLENDAK
+362 LGINSTIENDAK

-380 NLSDVADA
+380 NLSDVSDA

-438 PQLKISANLSDLSDV
+438 PQLKISANLSDLSNV
-453 GSARTVLLVQGVQC
+453 AKARTNLGI
-467 NSNIE
+467 NSTIENDAKYLQVSNNLSDVADVDTVKQNIGLDRFKQSPSE
-472 SGAFNIFY
+472 TMIYPSSGQNPYRITIR
-480 SPNGANSLR
+480 PNG
-489 LANDGSWRVAN
+489 DWGTWRDDTGTWEPLKIVA
-500 SNGESIPLNVENGGI
+500 
-515 GSTTA
+515 
-520 AGGRFNLEL
+520 
-529 NKFGQRIGET
+529 
-539 IVYSPDEKSYITIN
+539 
-553 NDNWGVYGIIDP
+553 
-565 SNNTS
+565 
-570 GWKPLLIGQGGTGA
+570 GGTGA
-584 TSDVGARDNLGLGN
+584 TNKKDARLNLNIPAAYKIIPDGTNILGWLIEN
-598 GSSPQFA
+598 NESGVF
-605 NLQLTRDEIGGG
+605 
-617 GWSSGTISFNSYA
+617 SSGENVINKPADGHGWWTYNFKIHLRNQEGKPDFGVVEATSAA
-630 NGLRKGYSTMYNEYQ
+630 NIMYIIVLTNGQWPHGWFKIVRENDNVQLRDLKLTQYDTGFSGHLEIYNIQNNNPKGLTQLYNEFQ
-645 SDLFKTTISTGN
+645 DGVLKTTLRTGN
-657 DITGRVSYL
+657 LENNRNSYL
-666 QFAENGTL
+666 QWDENGSLWGVVNILSNDLYFGPHSVRKLHTRHGTL
-674 SGANEIYLN
+674 LVDGTA
-683 SNLISYGESLNLF
+683 
-696 NNTYDIQARLMTPV
+696 TPYYYTFGNPDGRRSV
-710 SPAGAYSWV
+710 TEFG
-719 GSTVYNYLSGQVR
+719 TVEDGWIFYGQVNR
-732 FGGLA
+732 DLSKQLDVNGVVNA
-737 SGGDNGIDRA
+737 SAFNQASDRDLKENIEVISNAIDRVRA
-747 RLYVARGGNSGIV
+747 I
-760 GNIDF
+760 
-765 YPDYGGWA
+765 
-773 SAGRGWYGNCIQGG
+773 
-787 WGLEDSHM
+787 
-795 GAPFWAQIVSSNDG
+795 
-809 GWSPIVTGGTS
+809 
-820 STGGYT
+820 GGYT
-826 LRAAFGCISNGNNAW
+826 YTLKENGMPHA
-841 PETTI
+841 
-846 KLLGDGRFHRAFN
+846 G
-859 FSTSGGI
+859 
-866 YTWGQDPWGGNY
+866 
-878 DFARNATSD
+878 
-887 RCLKHDIIY
+887 
-896 TNGKESFDRVM
+896 V
-907 QWLPTMFKYNGQ
+907 
-919 ETQRYGLIAQDLQ
+919 IAQEVRDVLP
-932 QIDEQYVKLVPG
+932 EASGSFTK
-944 APIFEDEEYVD
+944 YVD
-955 EDGETKIRSKQVG
+955 LPGPTQ
-968 EKDGTY
+968 DGTPLREEERFYSVDY
-974 ALDINVL
+974 AGITAL
-981 LTDMACS
+981 L
-988 MKYMGVQMQEQETKI
+988 VQAFKEMDEKITKLEE
-1003 ADQQKQID
+1003 QQKQID
-1011 ELKELVQKILDN
+1011 ELKELVQKLLDN

>member
-49 IETYDDEYSNA
+49 IETYNDEYSNA

-91 NQGEF
+91 NQEEF

-101 VNEDNDA
+101 VNENNEA

-121 SRILNGDKDSVVTMT
+121 SRMLNGDKDSVVTMT

-149 RNIPPVLRRGDFGV
+149 RDIPPVLRRGDFGV

-170 FPQYQPDQATGNAFV
+170 YPQYQPDQATGNAFV

-206 DQQSENTN
+206 DQQAENTN

-272 SETDKKFMIGPNN
+272 SETDNKFMIGPNN

-306 TEAKFLQAA
+306 TDAKFLQAA

-362 LGINSTLENDAK
+362 LGINSTIENDAK

-380 NLSDVADA
+380 NLSDVSDA

-438 PQLKISANLSDLSDV
+438 PQLKISANLSDLSNV
-453 GSARTVLLVQGVQC
+453 AKARTNLGI
-467 NSNIE
+467 NSTIENDAKYLQVSNNLSDVADVDTVKQNIGLDRFKQSPSE
-472 SGAFNIFY
+472 TMIYPSSGQNPYRITIR
-480 SPNGANSLR
+480 PNG
-489 LANDGSWRVAN
+489 DWGTWRDDTGTWEPLKIVA
-500 SNGESIPLNVENGGI
+500 
-515 GSTTA
+515 
-520 AGGRFNLEL
+520 
-529 NKFGQRIGET
+529 
-539 IVYSPDEKSYITIN
+539 
-553 NDNWGVYGIIDP
+553 
-565 SNNTS
+565 
-570 GWKPLLIGQGGTGA
+570 GGTGA
-584 TSDVGARDNLGLGN
+584 TNKKDARLNLNIPAAYKIIPDGTNILGWFIEN
-598 GSSPQFA
+598 NESGFF
-605 NLQLTRDEIGGG
+605 
-617 GWSSGTISFNSYA
+617 SSGENVINKPADGHGWWTYNFKIHLRNQEGKPEFGVVEATSAA
-630 NGLRKGYSTMYNEYQ
+630 NIMYIIVLTNGQWPHGWFKIVRENDNVQLRDLKLTQYDTGFSGHLDLYNIQNNNPKGLTQLYNEFQ
-645 SDLFKTTISTGN
+645 DGVLKTTLRTGN
-657 DITGRVSYL
+657 LENNRNSYL
-666 QFAENGTL
+666 QWDENGSLWGVVNIL
-674 SGANEIYLN
+674 SNDLYFGPHSVRKLHTRHGTMLVDGTA
-683 SNLISYGESLNLF
+683 
-696 NNTYDIQARLMTPV
+696 TPYYYTFGNPDGRRSV
-710 SPAGAYSWV
+710 TEFG
-719 GSTVYNYLSGQVR
+719 TVEDGWIFYGQVNR
-732 FGGLA
+732 DLSKQLDVNGVVNA
-737 SGGDNGIDRA
+737 SAFNQASDRDLKENIEVISNAIDRVRA
-747 RLYVARGGNSGIV
+747 I
-760 GNIDF
+760 
-765 YPDYGGWA
+765 
-773 SAGRGWYGNCIQGG
+773 
-787 WGLEDSHM
+787 
-795 GAPFWAQIVSSNDG
+795 
-809 GWSPIVTGGTS
+809 
-820 STGGYT
+820 GGYT
-826 LRAAFGCISNGNNAW
+826 YTLKENGMPHA
-841 PETTI
+841 
-846 KLLGDGRFHRAFN
+846 G
-859 FSTSGGI
+859 
-866 YTWGQDPWGGNY
+866 
-878 DFARNATSD
+878 
-887 RCLKHDIIY
+887 
-896 TNGKESFDRVM
+896 V
-907 QWLPTMFKYNGQ
+907 
-919 ETQRYGLIAQDLQ
+919 IAQEVRDVLP
-932 QIDEQYVKLVPG
+932 EASGSFTK
-944 APIFEDEEYVD
+944 YVD
-955 EDGETKIRSKQVG
+955 LPGPTQ
-968 EKDGTY
+968 DGTPLREEERFYSVDY
-974 ALDINVL
+974 AGITAL
-981 LTDMACS
+981 L
-988 MKYMGVQMQEQETKI
+988 VQAFKEMDEKITKLEE
-1003 ADQQKQID
+1003 QQKQID
-1011 ELKELVQKILDN
+1011 ELKELVQKLLDN

>member
-49 IETYDDEYSNA
+49 IGTYNDEYSNA

-91 NQGEF
+91 NQEEF

-101 VNEDNDA
+101 VNENNEA

-121 SRILNGDKDSVVTMT
+121 SRMLNGDKDSVVTMT

-149 RNIPPVLRRGDFGV
+149 RDIPPVLRRGDFGV

-170 FPQYQPDQATGNAFV
+170 YPQYQPDQATGNAFV

-206 DQQSENTN
+206 DQQAENTN

-272 SETDKKFMIGPNN
+272 SETDNKFMIGPNN

-306 TEAKFLQAA
+306 TDAKFLQAA

-362 LGINSTLENDAK
+362 LGINSTIENDAK

-380 NLSDVADA
+380 NLSDVSDA

-438 PQLKISANLSDLSDV
+438 PQLKISANLSDLSNV
-453 GSARTVLLVQGVQC
+453 AKARTNLGI
-467 NSNIE
+467 NSTIENDAKYLQVSNNLSDVADVDTVKQNIGLDRFKQSPSE
-472 SGAFNIFY
+472 TMIYPSSGQNPYRITIR
-480 SPNGANSLR
+480 PNG
-489 LANDGSWRVAN
+489 DWGTWRDDTGTWEPLKIVA
-500 SNGESIPLNVENGGI
+500 
-515 GSTTA
+515 
-520 AGGRFNLEL
+520 
-529 NKFGQRIGET
+529 
-539 IVYSPDEKSYITIN
+539 
-553 NDNWGVYGIIDP
+553 
-565 SNNTS
+565 
-570 GWKPLLIGQGGTGA
+570 GGTGA
-584 TSDVGARDNLGLGN
+584 TNKKDARLNLNIPAAYKIIPDGTNILGWFIEN
-598 GSSPQFA
+598 NESGFF
-605 NLQLTRDEIGGG
+605 
-617 GWSSGTISFNSYA
+617 SSGENVINKPADGHGWWTYNFKIHLRNQEGKPEFGVVEATSAA
-630 NGLRKGYSTMYNEYQ
+630 NIMYIIVLTNGQWPHGWFKIVRENDNVQLRDLKLTQYDTGFSGHLELYNIQNNNPKGLTQLYNEFQ
-645 SDLFKTTISTGN
+645 DGVLKTTLRTGN
-657 DITGRVSYL
+657 LENNRNSYL
-666 QFAENGTL
+666 QWDENGSLWGVVNIL
-674 SGANEIYLN
+674 SNDLYFGPHSVRKLHTRHGTMLVDGTA
-683 SNLISYGESLNLF
+683 
-696 NNTYDIQARLMTPV
+696 TPYYYTFGNPDGRRSV
-710 SPAGAYSWV
+710 TEFG
-719 GSTVYNYLSGQVR
+719 TVEDGWIFYGQVNR
-732 FGGLA
+732 DLSKQLDVNGVVNA
-737 SGGDNGIDRA
+737 SAFNQASDRDLKENIEVISNAIDRVRA
-747 RLYVARGGNSGIV
+747 I
-760 GNIDF
+760 
-765 YPDYGGWA
+765 
-773 SAGRGWYGNCIQGG
+773 
-787 WGLEDSHM
+787 
-795 GAPFWAQIVSSNDG
+795 
-809 GWSPIVTGGTS
+809 
-820 STGGYT
+820 GGYT
-826 LRAAFGCISNGNNAW
+826 YTLKENGMPHA
-841 PETTI
+841 
-846 KLLGDGRFHRAFN
+846 G
-859 FSTSGGI
+859 
-866 YTWGQDPWGGNY
+866 
-878 DFARNATSD
+878 
-887 RCLKHDIIY
+887 
-896 TNGKESFDRVM
+896 V
-907 QWLPTMFKYNGQ
+907 
-919 ETQRYGLIAQDLQ
+919 IAQEVRDVLP
-932 QIDEQYVKLVPG
+932 EASGSFTK
-944 APIFEDEEYVD
+944 YVD
-955 EDGETKIRSKQVG
+955 LPGPTQ
-968 EKDGTY
+968 DGTPLREEERFYSVDY
-974 ALDINVL
+974 AGITAL
-981 LTDMACS
+981 L
-988 MKYMGVQMQEQETKI
+988 VQAFKEMDEKITKLEE
-1003 ADQQKQID
+1003 QQKQID
-1011 ELKELVQKILDN
+1011 ELKELVQKLLDN

>member
-49 IETYDDEYSNA
+49 IETYNDEYSNA

-91 NQGEF
+91 NQEEF

-101 VNEDNDA
+101 VNENNEA

-121 SRILNGDKDSVVTMT
+121 SRMLNGDKDSVVTMT

-149 RNIPPVLRRGDFGV
+149 RDIPPVLRRGDFGV

-170 FPQYQPDQATGNAFV
+170 YPQYQPDQATGNAFV

-206 DQQSENTN
+206 DQQAENTN

-272 SETDKKFMIGPNN
+272 SETDNKFMIGPNN

-306 TEAKFLQAA
+306 TDAKFLQAA

-362 LGINSTLENDAK
+362 LGINSTIENDAK

-380 NLSDVADA
+380 NLSDVSDA

-438 PQLKISANLSDLSDV
+438 PQLKISANLSDLSNV
-453 GSARTVLLVQGVQC
+453 AKARTNLGI
-467 NSNIE
+467 NSTIENDAKYLQVSNNLSDVADVDTVKQNIGLDRFKQSPSE
-472 SGAFNIFY
+472 TMIYPSSGQNPYRITIR
-480 SPNGANSLR
+480 PNG
-489 LANDGSWRVAN
+489 DWGTWRDDTGTWEPLKIVA
-500 SNGESIPLNVENGGI
+500 
-515 GSTTA
+515 
-520 AGGRFNLEL
+520 
-529 NKFGQRIGET
+529 
-539 IVYSPDEKSYITIN
+539 
-553 NDNWGVYGIIDP
+553 
-565 SNNTS
+565 
-570 GWKPLLIGQGGTGA
+570 GGTGA
-584 TSDVGARDNLGLGN
+584 TNKKDARLNLNIPAAYKIIPDGTNILGWFIEN
-598 GSSPQFA
+598 NESGFF
-605 NLQLTRDEIGGG
+605 
-617 GWSSGTISFNSYA
+617 SSGENVINKPADGHGWWTYNFKIHLRNQEGKPEFGVVEATSAA
-630 NGLRKGYSTMYNEYQ
+630 NIMYIIVLTNGQWPHGWFKIVRENDNVQLRDLKLTQYDTGFSGHLELYNIQNNNPKGLTQLYNEFQ
-645 SDLFKTTISTGN
+645 DGVLKTTLRTGN
-657 DITGRVSYL
+657 LENNRNSYL
-666 QFAENGTL
+666 QLDENGSLWGVVNIL
-674 SGANEIYLN
+674 SNDLYFGPHSVRKLHTRHGTMLVDGTA
-683 SNLISYGESLNLF
+683 
-696 NNTYDIQARLMTPV
+696 TPYYYTFGNPDGRRSV
-710 SPAGAYSWV
+710 TEFG
-719 GSTVYNYLSGQVR
+719 TVEDGWIFYGQVNR
-732 FGGLA
+732 DLSKQLDVNGVVNA
-737 SGGDNGIDRA
+737 SAFNQASDRDLKENIEVISNAIDRVRA
-747 RLYVARGGNSGIV
+747 I
-760 GNIDF
+760 
-765 YPDYGGWA
+765 
-773 SAGRGWYGNCIQGG
+773 
-787 WGLEDSHM
+787 
-795 GAPFWAQIVSSNDG
+795 
-809 GWSPIVTGGTS
+809 
-820 STGGYT
+820 GGYT
-826 LRAAFGCISNGNNAW
+826 YTLKENGMPHA
-841 PETTI
+841 
-846 KLLGDGRFHRAFN
+846 G
-859 FSTSGGI
+859 
-866 YTWGQDPWGGNY
+866 
-878 DFARNATSD
+878 
-887 RCLKHDIIY
+887 
-896 TNGKESFDRVM
+896 V
-907 QWLPTMFKYNGQ
+907 
-919 ETQRYGLIAQDLQ
+919 IAQEVRDVLP
-932 QIDEQYVKLVPG
+932 EASGSFTK
-944 APIFEDEEYVD
+944 YVD
-955 EDGETKIRSKQVG
+955 LPGPTQ
-968 EKDGTY
+968 DGTPLREEERFYSVDY
-974 ALDINVL
+974 AGITAL
-981 LTDMACS
+981 L
-988 MKYMGVQMQEQETKI
+988 VQAFKEMDEKITKLEE
-1003 ADQQKQID
+1003 QQKQID
-1011 ELKELVQKILDN
+1011 ELKELVQKLLDN

>member
-49 IETYDDEYSNA
+49 IETYNDEYSNA

-91 NQGEF
+91 NQEEF

-101 VNEDNDA
+101 VNENNEA

-121 SRILNGDKDSVVTMT
+121 SRMLNGDKDSVVTMT

-149 RNIPPVLRRGDFGV
+149 RDIPPVLRRGDFGV

-170 FPQYQPDQATGNAFV
+170 YPQYQPDQATGNAFV

-206 DQQSENTN
+206 DQQAENTN

-272 SETDKKFMIGPNN
+272 SETDNKFMIGPNN

-306 TEAKFLQAA
+306 TDAKFLQAA

-362 LGINSTLENDAK
+362 LGINSTIENDAK

-380 NLSDVADA
+380 NLSDVSDA

-438 PQLKISANLSDLSDV
+438 PQLKISANLSDLSNV
-453 GSARTVLLVQGVQC
+453 AKARTNLGI
-467 NSNIE
+467 NSTIENDAKYLQVSNNLSDVADVDTVKQNIGLDRFKQSPSE
-472 SGAFNIFY
+472 TMIYPSSGQNPYRITIR
-480 SPNGANSLR
+480 PNG
-489 LANDGSWRVAN
+489 DWGTWRDDTGTWEPLKIVA
-500 SNGESIPLNVENGGI
+500 
-515 GSTTA
+515 
-520 AGGRFNLEL
+520 
-529 NKFGQRIGET
+529 
-539 IVYSPDEKSYITIN
+539 
-553 NDNWGVYGIIDP
+553 
-565 SNNTS
+565 
-570 GWKPLLIGQGGTGA
+570 GGTGA
-584 TSDVGARDNLGLGN
+584 TNKKDARLNLNIPAAYKIIPDGTNILGWLIEN
-598 GSSPQFA
+598 NESGVF
-605 NLQLTRDEIGGG
+605 
-617 GWSSGTISFNSYA
+617 SSGENVINKPADGHGWWTYNFKIHLRNQEGKPDFGVVEATSAA
-630 NGLRKGYSTMYNEYQ
+630 NIMYIIVLTNGQWPHGWFKIVRENDNVQLRDLKLTQYDTGFSGHLELYNIQNNNPKGLTQLYNEFQ
-645 SDLFKTTISTGN
+645 DGVLKTTLRTGN
-657 DITGRVSYL
+657 LENNRNSYL
-666 QFAENGTL
+666 QWDENGSLWGVVNILSNDLYFGPHSVRKLHTRHGTL
-674 SGANEIYLN
+674 LVDGTA
-683 SNLISYGESLNLF
+683 
-696 NNTYDIQARLMTPV
+696 TPYYYTFGNPDGRRSV
-710 SPAGAYSWV
+710 TEFG
-719 GSTVYNYLSGQVR
+719 TVEDGWIFYGQVNR
-732 FGGLA
+732 DLSKQLDVNGVVNA
-737 SGGDNGIDRA
+737 SAFNQASDRDLKENIEVISNAIDRVRA
-747 RLYVARGGNSGIV
+747 I
-760 GNIDF
+760 
-765 YPDYGGWA
+765 
-773 SAGRGWYGNCIQGG
+773 
-787 WGLEDSHM
+787 
-795 GAPFWAQIVSSNDG
+795 
-809 GWSPIVTGGTS
+809 
-820 STGGYT
+820 GGYT
-826 LRAAFGCISNGNNAW
+826 YTLKENGMPHA
-841 PETTI
+841 
-846 KLLGDGRFHRAFN
+846 G
-859 FSTSGGI
+859 
-866 YTWGQDPWGGNY
+866 
-878 DFARNATSD
+878 
-887 RCLKHDIIY
+887 
-896 TNGKESFDRVM
+896 V
-907 QWLPTMFKYNGQ
+907 
-919 ETQRYGLIAQDLQ
+919 IAQEVRDVLP
-932 QIDEQYVKLVPG
+932 EASGSFTK
-944 APIFEDEEYVD
+944 YVD
-955 EDGETKIRSKQVG
+955 LPGPTQ
-968 EKDGTY
+968 DGTPLREEERFYSVDY
-974 ALDINVL
+974 AGITAL
-981 LTDMACS
+981 L
-988 MKYMGVQMQEQETKI
+988 VQAFKEMDEKITKLEE
-1003 ADQQKQID
+1003 QQKQID
-1011 ELKELVQKILDN
+1011 ELK
-1023 K
+1023 

>member
-49 IETYDDEYSNA
+49 IETYNDEYSNA

-91 NQGEF
+91 NQEEF

-101 VNEDNDA
+101 VNENNEA

-121 SRILNGDKDSVVTMT
+121 SRMLNGDKDSVVTMT

-149 RNIPPVLRRGDFGV
+149 RDIPPVLRRGDFGV

-170 FPQYQPDQATGNAFV
+170 YPQYQPDQATGNAFV

-206 DQQSENTN
+206 DQQAENTN

-272 SETDKKFMIGPNN
+272 SETDNKFMIGPNN

-306 TEAKFLQAA
+306 TDAKFLQAA

-320 IVDTAIART
+320 IVDTAIALT

-362 LGINSTLENDAK
+362 LGINSTIENDAK

-380 NLSDVADA
+380 NLSDVSDA

-438 PQLKISANLSDLSDV
+438 PQLKISANLSDLSNV
-453 GSARTVLLVQGVQC
+453 AKARTNLGI
-467 NSNIE
+467 NSTIENDAKYLQVSNNLSDVADVDTVKQNIGLDRFKQSPSE
-472 SGAFNIFY
+472 TMIYPSSGQNPYRITIR
-480 SPNGANSLR
+480 PNG
-489 LANDGSWRVAN
+489 DWGTWRDDTGTWEPLKIVA
-500 SNGESIPLNVENGGI
+500 
-515 GSTTA
+515 
-520 AGGRFNLEL
+520 
-529 NKFGQRIGET
+529 
-539 IVYSPDEKSYITIN
+539 
-553 NDNWGVYGIIDP
+553 
-565 SNNTS
+565 
-570 GWKPLLIGQGGTGA
+570 GGTGA
-584 TSDVGARDNLGLGN
+584 TNKKDARLNLNIPAAYKIIPDGTNILGWFIEN
-598 GSSPQFA
+598 NESGFF
-605 NLQLTRDEIGGG
+605 
-617 GWSSGTISFNSYA
+617 SSGENVINKPADGHGWWTYNFKIHLRNQEGKPEFGVVEATSAA
-630 NGLRKGYSTMYNEYQ
+630 NIMYIIVLTNGQWPHGWFKIVRENDNVQLRDLKLTQYDTGFSGHLELYNIQNNNPKGLTQLYNEFQ
-645 SDLFKTTISTGN
+645 DGVLKTTLRTGN
-657 DITGRVSYL
+657 LENNRNSYL
-666 QFAENGTL
+666 QWDENGSLWGVVNIL
-674 SGANEIYLN
+674 SNDLYFGPHSVRKLHTRHGTMLVDGTA
-683 SNLISYGESLNLF
+683 
-696 NNTYDIQARLMTPV
+696 TPYYYTFGNPDGRRSV
-710 SPAGAYSWV
+710 TEFG
-719 GSTVYNYLSGQVR
+719 TVEDGWIFYGQVNR
-732 FGGLA
+732 DLSKQLDVNGVVNA
-737 SGGDNGIDRA
+737 SAFNQASDRDLKENIEVISNAIDRVRA
-747 RLYVARGGNSGIV
+747 I
-760 GNIDF
+760 
-765 YPDYGGWA
+765 
-773 SAGRGWYGNCIQGG
+773 
-787 WGLEDSHM
+787 
-795 GAPFWAQIVSSNDG
+795 
-809 GWSPIVTGGTS
+809 
-820 STGGYT
+820 GGYT
-826 LRAAFGCISNGNNAW
+826 YTLKENGMPHA
-841 PETTI
+841 
-846 KLLGDGRFHRAFN
+846 G
-859 FSTSGGI
+859 
-866 YTWGQDPWGGNY
+866 
-878 DFARNATSD
+878 
-887 RCLKHDIIY
+887 
-896 TNGKESFDRVM
+896 V
-907 QWLPTMFKYNGQ
+907 
-919 ETQRYGLIAQDLQ
+919 IAQEVRDVLP
-932 QIDEQYVKLVPG
+932 EASGSFTK
-944 APIFEDEEYVD
+944 YVD
-955 EDGETKIRSKQVG
+955 LPGPTQ
-968 EKDGTY
+968 DGTPLREEERFYSVDY
-974 ALDINVL
+974 AGITAL
-981 LTDMACS
+981 L
-988 MKYMGVQMQEQETKI
+988 VQAFKEMDEKITKLEE
-1003 ADQQKQID
+1003 QQKQID
-1011 ELKELVQKILDN
+1011 ELKELVQKLLDN

>member
-49 IETYDDEYSNA
+49 IETYNDEYSNA

-91 NQGEF
+91 NQEEF

-101 VNEDNDA
+101 VNENNEA

-121 SRILNGDKDSVVTMT
+121 SRMLNGDKDSVVTMT

-149 RNIPPVLRRGDFGV
+149 RDIPPVLRRGDFGV

-170 FPQYQPDQATGNAFV
+170 YPQYQPDQATGNAFV

-206 DQQSENTN
+206 DQQAENTN

-272 SETDKKFMIGPNN
+272 SETDNKFMIGPNN

-306 TEAKFLQAA
+306 TDAKFLQAA

-362 LGINSTLENDAK
+362 LGINSTIENDAK

-380 NLSDVADA
+380 NLSDVSDA

-438 PQLKISANLSDLSDV
+438 PQLKISANLSDLSNV
-453 GSARTVLLVQGVQC
+453 AKARTNLGI
-467 NSNIE
+467 NSTIENDAKYLQVSNNLSDVADVDTVKQNIGLDRFKQSPSE
-472 SGAFNIFY
+472 TMIYPSSGQNPYRITIR
-480 SPNGANSLR
+480 PNG
-489 LANDGSWRVAN
+489 DWGTWRDDTGTWEPLKIVA
-500 SNGESIPLNVENGGI
+500 
-515 GSTTA
+515 
-520 AGGRFNLEL
+520 
-529 NKFGQRIGET
+529 
-539 IVYSPDEKSYITIN
+539 
-553 NDNWGVYGIIDP
+553 
-565 SNNTS
+565 
-570 GWKPLLIGQGGTGA
+570 GGTGA
-584 TSDVGARDNLGLGN
+584 TNKKDARLNLNIPAAYKIIPDGTNILGWFIEN
-598 GSSPQFA
+598 NESGFF
-605 NLQLTRDEIGGG
+605 
-617 GWSSGTISFNSYA
+617 SSGENVINKPADGHGWWTYNFKIHLRNQEGKPEFGVVEATSAA
-630 NGLRKGYSTMYNEYQ
+630 NIMYIIVLTNGQWPHGWFKIVRENDNVQLRDLKLTQYDTGFSGHLELYNIQNNNPKGLTQLYNEFQ
-645 SDLFKTTISTGN
+645 DGVLKTTLRTGN
-657 DITGRVSYL
+657 LENNRNSYL
-666 QFAENGTL
+666 QWDENGSLWGVVNIL
-674 SGANEIYLN
+674 SNDLYFGPHSVRKLHTRHGTMLVDGTA
-683 SNLISYGESLNLF
+683 
-696 NNTYDIQARLMTPV
+696 TPYYYTFGNPDGRRSV
-710 SPAGAYSWV
+710 TEFG
-719 GSTVYNYLSGQVR
+719 TVEDGWIFYGQVNR
-732 FGGLA
+732 DLSKQLDVNGVVNA
-737 SGGDNGIDRA
+737 SAFNQASDRDLKENIEVISNAIDRVRA
-747 RLYVARGGNSGIV
+747 I
-760 GNIDF
+760 
-765 YPDYGGWA
+765 
-773 SAGRGWYGNCIQGG
+773 
-787 WGLEDSHM
+787 
-795 GAPFWAQIVSSNDG
+795 
-809 GWSPIVTGGTS
+809 
-820 STGGYT
+820 GGYT
-826 LRAAFGCISNGNNAW
+826 YTLKENGMPHA
-841 PETTI
+841 
-846 KLLGDGRFHRAFN
+846 G
-859 FSTSGGI
+859 
-866 YTWGQDPWGGNY
+866 
-878 DFARNATSD
+878 
-887 RCLKHDIIY
+887 
-896 TNGKESFDRVM
+896 V
-907 QWLPTMFKYNGQ
+907 
-919 ETQRYGLIAQDLQ
+919 IAQEVRDVLP
-932 QIDEQYVKLVPG
+932 EASGSFTK
-944 APIFEDEEYVD
+944 YVD
-955 EDGETKIRSKQVG
+955 LPGPTQ
-968 EKDGTY
+968 DGTPLREEERFYSVDY
-974 ALDINVL
+974 AGITAL
-981 LTDMACS
+981 L
-988 MKYMGVQMQEQETKI
+988 VQAFKEMDEKITKLEE
-1003 ADQQKQID
+1003 QQKQID
-1011 ELKELVQKILDN
+1011 ELKELVQK
-1023 K
+1023 

>member
-49 IETYDDEYSNA
+49 IETYNDEYSNA

-91 NQGEF
+91 NQEEF

-101 VNEDNDA
+101 VNENNEA

-121 SRILNGDKDSVVTMT
+121 SRMLNGDKDSVVTMT

-149 RNIPPVLRRGDFGV
+149 RDIPPVLRRGDFGV

-170 FPQYQPDQATGNAFV
+170 YPQYQPDQATGNAFV

-206 DQQSENTN
+206 DQQAENTN

-272 SETDKKFMIGPNN
+272 SETDNKFMIGPNN

-306 TEAKFLQAA
+306 TDAKFLRAA

-362 LGINSTLENDAK
+362 LGINSTIENDAK

-380 NLSDVADA
+380 NLSDVSDA

-438 PQLKISANLSDLSDV
+438 PQLKISANLSDLSNV
-453 GSARTVLLVQGVQC
+453 AKARTNLGI
-467 NSNIE
+467 NSTIENDAKYLQVSNNLSDVADVDTVKQNIGLDRFKQSPSE
-472 SGAFNIFY
+472 TMIYPSSGQNPYRITIR
-480 SPNGANSLR
+480 PNG
-489 LANDGSWRVAN
+489 DWGTWRDDTGTWEPLKIVA
-500 SNGESIPLNVENGGI
+500 
-515 GSTTA
+515 
-520 AGGRFNLEL
+520 
-529 NKFGQRIGET
+529 
-539 IVYSPDEKSYITIN
+539 
-553 NDNWGVYGIIDP
+553 
-565 SNNTS
+565 
-570 GWKPLLIGQGGTGA
+570 GGTGA
-584 TSDVGARDNLGLGN
+584 TNKKDARLNLNIPAAYKIIPDGTNILGWFIEN
-598 GSSPQFA
+598 NESGFF
-605 NLQLTRDEIGGG
+605 
-617 GWSSGTISFNSYA
+617 SSGENVINKPADGHGWWTYNFKIHLRNQEGKPEFGVVEATSAA
-630 NGLRKGYSTMYNEYQ
+630 NIMYIIVLTNGQWPHGWFKIVRENDNVQLRDLKLTQYDTGFSGHLELYNIQNNNPKGLTQLYNEFQ
-645 SDLFKTTISTGN
+645 DGVLKTTLRTGN
-657 DITGRVSYL
+657 LENNRNSYL
-666 QFAENGTL
+666 QWDENGSLWGVVNIL
-674 SGANEIYLN
+674 SNDLYFGPHSVRKLHTRHGTM
-683 SNLISYGESLNLF
+683 LIDG
-696 NNTYDIQARLMTPV
+696 TATPYYYTFGNPDGRRSV
-710 SPAGAYSWV
+710 TEFG
-719 GSTVYNYLSGQVR
+719 TVEDGWIFYGQVNR
-732 FGGLA
+732 DLSKQLDVNGVVNA
-737 SGGDNGIDRA
+737 SAFNQASDRDLKENIEVISNAIDRVRA
-747 RLYVARGGNSGIV
+747 I
-760 GNIDF
+760 
-765 YPDYGGWA
+765 
-773 SAGRGWYGNCIQGG
+773 
-787 WGLEDSHM
+787 
-795 GAPFWAQIVSSNDG
+795 
-809 GWSPIVTGGTS
+809 
-820 STGGYT
+820 GGYT
-826 LRAAFGCISNGNNAW
+826 YTLKENGMPHA
-841 PETTI
+841 
-846 KLLGDGRFHRAFN
+846 G
-859 FSTSGGI
+859 
-866 YTWGQDPWGGNY
+866 
-878 DFARNATSD
+878 
-887 RCLKHDIIY
+887 
-896 TNGKESFDRVM
+896 V
-907 QWLPTMFKYNGQ
+907 
-919 ETQRYGLIAQDLQ
+919 IAQEVRDVLP
-932 QIDEQYVKLVPG
+932 EASGSFTK
-944 APIFEDEEYVD
+944 YVD
-955 EDGETKIRSKQVG
+955 LPGPTQ
-968 EKDGTY
+968 DGTPLREEERFYSVDY
-974 ALDINVL
+974 AGITAL
-981 LTDMACS
+981 L
-988 MKYMGVQMQEQETKI
+988 VQAFKEMDEKITKLEE
-1003 ADQQKQID
+1003 QQKQID
-1011 ELKELVQKILDN
+1011 ELKELVQKLLDN

>member
-49 IETYDDEYSNA
+49 IETYNDEYSNA

-91 NQGEF
+91 NQEEF

-101 VNEDNDA
+101 VNENNEA

-121 SRILNGDKDSVVTMT
+121 SRMLNGDKDSVVTMT

-149 RNIPPVLRRGDFGV
+149 RDIPPVLRRGDFGV

-170 FPQYQPDQATGNAFV
+170 YPQYQPDQATGNAFV

-206 DQQSENTN
+206 DQQAENTN

-272 SETDKKFMIGPNN
+272 SETDNKFMIGPNN

-306 TEAKFLQAA
+306 TDAKFLQAA

-362 LGINSTLENDAK
+362 LGINSTIENDAK

-380 NLSDVADA
+380 NLSDVSDA

-438 PQLKISANLSDLSDV
+438 PQLKISANLSDLSNV
-453 GSARTVLLVQGVQC
+453 AKARTNLGI
-467 NSNIE
+467 NSTIENDAKYLQVSNNLSDVADVDTVKQNIGLDRFKQSPSE
-472 SGAFNIFY
+472 TMIYPSSGQNPYRITIR
-480 SPNGANSLR
+480 PNG
-489 LANDGSWRVAN
+489 DWGTWRDDTGTWEPLKIVA
-500 SNGESIPLNVENGGI
+500 
-515 GSTTA
+515 
-520 AGGRFNLEL
+520 
-529 NKFGQRIGET
+529 
-539 IVYSPDEKSYITIN
+539 
-553 NDNWGVYGIIDP
+553 
-565 SNNTS
+565 
-570 GWKPLLIGQGGTGA
+570 GGTGA
-584 TSDVGARDNLGLGN
+584 TNKKDARLNLNIPAAYKIIPDGTNILGWLIEN
-598 GSSPQFA
+598 NESGVF
-605 NLQLTRDEIGGG
+605 
-617 GWSSGTISFNSYA
+617 SSGENVINKPADGHGWWTYNFKIHLRNQEGKPDFGVVEATSAA
-630 NGLRKGYSTMYNEYQ
+630 NIMYIIVLTNGQWPHGWFKIVRENDNVQLRDLKLTQYDTGFSGYLELYNIQNNNPKGLTQLYNEFQ
-645 SDLFKTTISTGN
+645 DGVLKTTLRTGN
-657 DITGRVSYL
+657 LENNRNSYL
-666 QFAENGTL
+666 QWDENGSLWGVVNILSNDLYFGPHSVRKLHTRHGTL
-674 SGANEIYLN
+674 LVDGTA
-683 SNLISYGESLNLF
+683 
-696 NNTYDIQARLMTPV
+696 TPYYYTFGNPDGRRSV
-710 SPAGAYSWV
+710 TEFG
-719 GSTVYNYLSGQVR
+719 TVEDGWIFYGQVNR
-732 FGGLA
+732 DLSKQLDVNGVVNA
-737 SGGDNGIDRA
+737 SAFNQASDRDLKENIEVISNAIDRVRA
-747 RLYVARGGNSGIV
+747 I
-760 GNIDF
+760 
-765 YPDYGGWA
+765 
-773 SAGRGWYGNCIQGG
+773 
-787 WGLEDSHM
+787 
-795 GAPFWAQIVSSNDG
+795 
-809 GWSPIVTGGTS
+809 
-820 STGGYT
+820 GGYT
-826 LRAAFGCISNGNNAW
+826 YTLKENGMPHA
-841 PETTI
+841 
-846 KLLGDGRFHRAFN
+846 G
-859 FSTSGGI
+859 
-866 YTWGQDPWGGNY
+866 
-878 DFARNATSD
+878 
-887 RCLKHDIIY
+887 
-896 TNGKESFDRVM
+896 V
-907 QWLPTMFKYNGQ
+907 
-919 ETQRYGLIAQDLQ
+919 IAQEVRDVLP
-932 QIDEQYVKLVPG
+932 EASGSFTK
-944 APIFEDEEYVD
+944 YVD
-955 EDGETKIRSKQVG
+955 LPGPTQ
-968 EKDGTY
+968 DGTPLREEERFYSVDY
-974 ALDINVL
+974 AGITAL
-981 LTDMACS
+981 L
-988 MKYMGVQMQEQETKI
+988 VQAFKEMDEKITKLEE
-1003 ADQQKQID
+1003 QQKQID
-1011 ELKELVQKILDN
+1011 ELKELVQKLLDN

>member
-49 IETYDDEYSNA
+49 IETYNDEYSNA

-91 NQGEF
+91 NQEEF

-101 VNEDNDA
+101 VNENNEA

-121 SRILNGDKDSVVTMT
+121 SRMLNGDKDSVVTMT

-149 RNIPPVLRRGDFGV
+149 RDIPPVLRRGDFGV

-170 FPQYQPDQATGNAFV
+170 YPQYQPDQATGNAFV

-206 DQQSENTN
+206 DQQAENTN

-272 SETDKKFMIGPNN
+272 SETDNKFMIGPNN

-306 TEAKFLQAA
+306 TDAKFLQAA

-362 LGINSTLENDAK
+362 LGINNTIENDAK

-380 NLSDVADA
+380 NLSDVSDA

-438 PQLKISANLSDLSDV
+438 PQLKISANLSDLSNV
-453 GSARTVLLVQGVQC
+453 AKARTNLGI
-467 NSNIE
+467 NSTIENDAKYLQVSNNLSDVADVDTVKQNIGLDRFKQSPSE
-472 SGAFNIFY
+472 TMIYPSSGQNPYRITIR
-480 SPNGANSLR
+480 PNG
-489 LANDGSWRVAN
+489 DWGTWRDDTGTWEPLKIVA
-500 SNGESIPLNVENGGI
+500 
-515 GSTTA
+515 
-520 AGGRFNLEL
+520 
-529 NKFGQRIGET
+529 
-539 IVYSPDEKSYITIN
+539 
-553 NDNWGVYGIIDP
+553 
-565 SNNTS
+565 
-570 GWKPLLIGQGGTGA
+570 GGTGA
-584 TSDVGARDNLGLGN
+584 TNKKDARLNLNIPAAYKIIPDGTNILGWLIEN
-598 GSSPQFA
+598 NESGVF
-605 NLQLTRDEIGGG
+605 
-617 GWSSGTISFNSYA
+617 SSGENVINKPADGHGWWTYNFKIHLRNQEGKPDFGVVEATSAA
-630 NGLRKGYSTMYNEYQ
+630 NIMYIIVLTNGQWPHGWFKIVRENDNVQLRDLKLTQYDTGFSGHLELYNIQNNNPKGLTQLYNEFQ
-645 SDLFKTTISTGN
+645 DGVLKTTLRTGN
-657 DITGRVSYL
+657 LENNRNSYL
-666 QFAENGTL
+666 QWDENGSLWGVVNILSNDLYFGPHSVRKLHTRHGTL
-674 SGANEIYLN
+674 LVDGTA
-683 SNLISYGESLNLF
+683 
-696 NNTYDIQARLMTPV
+696 TPYYYTFGNPDGRRSV
-710 SPAGAYSWV
+710 TEFG
-719 GSTVYNYLSGQVR
+719 TVEDGWIFYGQVNR
-732 FGGLA
+732 DLSKQLDVNGVVNA
-737 SGGDNGIDRA
+737 SAFNQASDRDLKENIEVISNAIDRVRA
-747 RLYVARGGNSGIV
+747 I
-760 GNIDF
+760 
-765 YPDYGGWA
+765 
-773 SAGRGWYGNCIQGG
+773 
-787 WGLEDSHM
+787 
-795 GAPFWAQIVSSNDG
+795 
-809 GWSPIVTGGTS
+809 
-820 STGGYT
+820 GGYT
-826 LRAAFGCISNGNNAW
+826 YTLKENGMPHA
-841 PETTI
+841 
-846 KLLGDGRFHRAFN
+846 G
-859 FSTSGGI
+859 
-866 YTWGQDPWGGNY
+866 
-878 DFARNATSD
+878 
-887 RCLKHDIIY
+887 
-896 TNGKESFDRVM
+896 V
-907 QWLPTMFKYNGQ
+907 
-919 ETQRYGLIAQDLQ
+919 IAQEVRDVLP
-932 QIDEQYVKLVPG
+932 EASGSFTK
-944 APIFEDEEYVD
+944 YVD
-955 EDGETKIRSKQVG
+955 LPGPTQ
-968 EKDGTY
+968 DGTPLREEERFYSVDY
-974 ALDINVL
+974 AGITAL
-981 LTDMACS
+981 L
-988 MKYMGVQMQEQETKI
+988 VQAFKEMDEKITKLEE
-1003 ADQQKQID
+1003 QQKQID
-1011 ELKELVQKILDN
+1011 ELKELVQKLLDN

>member
-49 IETYDDEYSNA
+49 IETYNDEYSNA

-91 NQGEF
+91 NQEEF

-101 VNEDNDA
+101 VNENNEA

-121 SRILNGDKDSVVTMT
+121 SRMLNGDKDSVVTMT

-149 RNIPPVLRRGDFGV
+149 RDIPPVLRRGDFGV

-170 FPQYQPDQATGNAFV
+170 YPQYQPDQATGNAFV

-206 DQQSENTN
+206 DQQAENTN

-272 SETDKKFMIGPNN
+272 SETDNKFMIGPNN

-306 TEAKFLQAA
+306 TDAKFLQAA

-362 LGINSTLENDAK
+362 LGINSTIENDAK

-380 NLSDVADA
+380 NLSDVSDA

-438 PQLKISANLSDLSDV
+438 PQLKISANLSDLSNV
-453 GSARTVLLVQGVQC
+453 AKARTNLGI
-467 NSNIE
+467 NSTIENDAKYLQVSNNLSDVADVDTVKQNIGLDRFKQSPSE
-472 SGAFNIFY
+472 TMIYPSSGQNPYRITIR
-480 SPNGANSLR
+480 PNG
-489 LANDGSWRVAN
+489 DWGTWRDDTGTWEPLKIVA
-500 SNGESIPLNVENGGI
+500 
-515 GSTTA
+515 
-520 AGGRFNLEL
+520 
-529 NKFGQRIGET
+529 
-539 IVYSPDEKSYITIN
+539 
-553 NDNWGVYGIIDP
+553 
-565 SNNTS
+565 
-570 GWKPLLIGQGGTGA
+570 GGTGA
-584 TSDVGARDNLGLGN
+584 TNKKDARLNLNIPAAYKIIPDGTNILGWFIEN
-598 GSSPQFA
+598 NESGFF
-605 NLQLTRDEIGGG
+605 
-617 GWSSGTISFNSYA
+617 SSGENVINKPADGHGWWTYNFKIHLRNQEGKPEFGVVEATSAA
-630 NGLRKGYSTMYNEYQ
+630 NIMYIIVLTNGQWPHGWFKIVRENDNVQLRDLKLTQYDTGFSGHLELYNIQNNNPKGLTQLYNEFQ
-645 SDLFKTTISTGN
+645 DGVLKTTLRTGN
-657 DITGRVSYL
+657 LENNRNSYL
-666 QFAENGTL
+666 QWDENGSLWGVVNIL
-674 SGANEIYLN
+674 SNDLYFGPHSVRKLHTRHGTMLVDGTA
-683 SNLISYGESLNLF
+683 
-696 NNTYDIQARLMTPV
+696 TPYYYTFGNPDGRRSV
-710 SPAGAYSWV
+710 TEFG
-719 GSTVYNYLSGQVR
+719 TVEDGWIFYGQVNR
-732 FGGLA
+732 DLSKQLDVNGVVNA
-737 SGGDNGIDRA
+737 SAFNQASDRDLKENIEVISNAIDRVRA
-747 RLYVARGGNSGIV
+747 I
-760 GNIDF
+760 
-765 YPDYGGWA
+765 
-773 SAGRGWYGNCIQGG
+773 
-787 WGLEDSHM
+787 
-795 GAPFWAQIVSSNDG
+795 
-809 GWSPIVTGGTS
+809 
-820 STGGYT
+820 GGYT
-826 LRAAFGCISNGNNAW
+826 YTLKENGMPHA
-841 PETTI
+841 
-846 KLLGDGRFHRAFN
+846 G
-859 FSTSGGI
+859 
-866 YTWGQDPWGGNY
+866 
-878 DFARNATSD
+878 
-887 RCLKHDIIY
+887 
-896 TNGKESFDRVM
+896 V
-907 QWLPTMFKYNGQ
+907 
-919 ETQRYGLIAQDLQ
+919 IAQEVRDVLP
-932 QIDEQYVKLVPG
+932 EASGSFTK
-944 APIFEDEEYVD
+944 YVD
-955 EDGETKIRSKQVG
+955 LPGPTQ
-968 EKDGTY
+968 DGTPLREEERFYSVYY
-974 ALDINVL
+974 AGITAL
-981 LTDMACS
+981 L
-988 MKYMGVQMQEQETKI
+988 VQAFKEMDEKITKLEE
-1003 ADQQKQID
+1003 QQKQID
-1011 ELKELVQKILDN
+1011 ELKELVQKLLDN

>member
-49 IETYDDEYSNA
+49 IETYNDEYSNA

-91 NQGEF
+91 NQEEF

-101 VNEDNDA
+101 VNENNEA

-121 SRILNGDKDSVVTMT
+121 SRMLNGDKDSVVTMT

-149 RNIPPVLRRGDFGV
+149 RDIPPVLRRGDFGV

-170 FPQYQPDQATGNAFV
+170 YPQYQPDQATGNAFV

-206 DQQSENTN
+206 DQQAENTN
-214 IMMTTTGDLRLYARN
+214 IMMTTTGDLRLYAPN

-272 SETDKKFMIGPNN
+272 SETDNKFMIGPNN

-306 TEAKFLQAA
+306 TDAKFLQAA

-362 LGINSTLENDAK
+362 LGINSTIENDAK

-380 NLSDVADA
+380 NLSDVSDA

-438 PQLKISANLSDLSDV
+438 PQLKISANLSDLSNV
-453 GSARTVLLVQGVQC
+453 AKARTNLGI
-467 NSNIE
+467 NSTIENDAKYLQVSNNLSDVADVDTVKQNIGLDRFKQSPSE
-472 SGAFNIFY
+472 TMIYPSSGQNPYRITIR
-480 SPNGANSLR
+480 PNG
-489 LANDGSWRVAN
+489 DWGTWRDDTGTWEPLKIVA
-500 SNGESIPLNVENGGI
+500 
-515 GSTTA
+515 
-520 AGGRFNLEL
+520 
-529 NKFGQRIGET
+529 
-539 IVYSPDEKSYITIN
+539 
-553 NDNWGVYGIIDP
+553 
-565 SNNTS
+565 
-570 GWKPLLIGQGGTGA
+570 GGTGA
-584 TSDVGARDNLGLGN
+584 TNKKDARLNLNIPAAYKIIPDGTNILGWFIEN
-598 GSSPQFA
+598 NESGFF
-605 NLQLTRDEIGGG
+605 
-617 GWSSGTISFNSYA
+617 SSGENVINKPADGHGWWTYNFKIHLRNQEGKPEFGVVEATSAA
-630 NGLRKGYSTMYNEYQ
+630 NIMYIIVLTNGQWPHGWFKIVRENDNVQLRDLKLTQYDTGFSGHLELYNIQNNNPKGLTQLYNEFQ
-645 SDLFKTTISTGN
+645 DGVLKTTLRTGN
-657 DITGRVSYL
+657 LENNRNSYL
-666 QFAENGTL
+666 QWDENGSLWGVVNIL
-674 SGANEIYLN
+674 SNDLYFGPHSVRKLHTRHGTMLVDGTA
-683 SNLISYGESLNLF
+683 
-696 NNTYDIQARLMTPV
+696 TPYYYTFGNPDGRRSV
-710 SPAGAYSWV
+710 TEFG
-719 GSTVYNYLSGQVR
+719 TVEDGWIFYGQVNR
-732 FGGLA
+732 DLSKQLDVNGVVNA
-737 SGGDNGIDRA
+737 SAFNQASDRDLKENIEVISNAIDRVRA
-747 RLYVARGGNSGIV
+747 I
-760 GNIDF
+760 
-765 YPDYGGWA
+765 
-773 SAGRGWYGNCIQGG
+773 
-787 WGLEDSHM
+787 
-795 GAPFWAQIVSSNDG
+795 
-809 GWSPIVTGGTS
+809 
-820 STGGYT
+820 GGYT
-826 LRAAFGCISNGNNAW
+826 YTLKENGMPHA
-841 PETTI
+841 
-846 KLLGDGRFHRAFN
+846 G
-859 FSTSGGI
+859 
-866 YTWGQDPWGGNY
+866 
-878 DFARNATSD
+878 
-887 RCLKHDIIY
+887 
-896 TNGKESFDRVM
+896 V
-907 QWLPTMFKYNGQ
+907 
-919 ETQRYGLIAQDLQ
+919 IAQEVRDVLP
-932 QIDEQYVKLVPG
+932 EASGSFTK
-944 APIFEDEEYVD
+944 YVD
-955 EDGETKIRSKQVG
+955 LPGPTQ
-968 EKDGTY
+968 DGTPLREEERFYSVDY
-974 ALDINVL
+974 AGITAL
-981 LTDMACS
+981 L
-988 MKYMGVQMQEQETKI
+988 VQAFKEMDEKITKLEE
-1003 ADQQKQID
+1003 QQKQID
-1011 ELKELVQKILDN
+1011 ELKELVQKLLD
-1023 K
+1023 

>member
-49 IETYDDEYSNA
+49 IETYNDEYSNA

-91 NQGEF
+91 NQEEF

-101 VNEDNDA
+101 VNENNEA

-121 SRILNGDKDSVVTMT
+121 SRMLNGDKDSVVTMT

-149 RNIPPVLRRGDFGV
+149 RDIPPVLRRGDFGV

-170 FPQYQPDQATGNAFV
+170 YPQYQPDQATGNAFV

-206 DQQSENTN
+206 DQQAENTN

-272 SETDKKFMIGPNN
+272 SETDNKFMIGPNN

-306 TEAKFLQAA
+306 TDAKFLQAA

-362 LGINSTLENDAK
+362 LGINSTIENDAK

-380 NLSDVADA
+380 NLSDVSDA

-438 PQLKISANLSDLSDV
+438 PQLKISANLSDLSNV
-453 GSARTVLLVQGVQC
+453 AKARTNLGI
-467 NSNIE
+467 NSTIENDAKYLQVSNNLSDVADVDTVKQNIGLDRFKQSPSE
-472 SGAFNIFY
+472 TMIYPSSGQNPYRITIR
-480 SPNGANSLR
+480 PNG
-489 LANDGSWRVAN
+489 DWGTWRDDTGTWEPLKIVA
-500 SNGESIPLNVENGGI
+500 
-515 GSTTA
+515 
-520 AGGRFNLEL
+520 
-529 NKFGQRIGET
+529 
-539 IVYSPDEKSYITIN
+539 
-553 NDNWGVYGIIDP
+553 
-565 SNNTS
+565 
-570 GWKPLLIGQGGTGA
+570 GGTGA
-584 TSDVGARDNLGLGN
+584 TNKKDARLNLNIPAAYKIIPDGTNILGWLIEN
-598 GSSPQFA
+598 NESGVF
-605 NLQLTRDEIGGG
+605 
-617 GWSSGTISFNSYA
+617 SSGENVINKPADGHGWWTYNFKIHLRNQEGKPDFGVVEATSAA
-630 NGLRKGYSTMYNEYQ
+630 NIMYIIVLTNGQWPHGWFKIVRENDNVQLRDLKLTQYDTGFSGHLELYNIQNNNPKGLTQLYNEFQ
-645 SDLFKTTISTGN
+645 DGVLKTTLRTGN
-657 DITGRVSYL
+657 LENNRNSYL
-666 QFAENGTL
+666 QWDENGSLWGVVDILSNDLYFGPHSVRKLHTRHGTL
-674 SGANEIYLN
+674 LVDGTA
-683 SNLISYGESLNLF
+683 
-696 NNTYDIQARLMTPV
+696 TPYYYTFGNPDGRRSV
-710 SPAGAYSWV
+710 TEFG
-719 GSTVYNYLSGQVR
+719 TVEDGWIFYGQVNR
-732 FGGLA
+732 DLSKQLDVNGVVNA
-737 SGGDNGIDRA
+737 SAFNQASDRDLKENIEVISNAIDRVRA
-747 RLYVARGGNSGIV
+747 I
-760 GNIDF
+760 
-765 YPDYGGWA
+765 
-773 SAGRGWYGNCIQGG
+773 
-787 WGLEDSHM
+787 
-795 GAPFWAQIVSSNDG
+795 
-809 GWSPIVTGGTS
+809 
-820 STGGYT
+820 GGYT
-826 LRAAFGCISNGNNAW
+826 YTLKENGMPHA
-841 PETTI
+841 
-846 KLLGDGRFHRAFN
+846 G
-859 FSTSGGI
+859 
-866 YTWGQDPWGGNY
+866 
-878 DFARNATSD
+878 
-887 RCLKHDIIY
+887 
-896 TNGKESFDRVM
+896 V
-907 QWLPTMFKYNGQ
+907 
-919 ETQRYGLIAQDLQ
+919 IAQEVRDVLP
-932 QIDEQYVKLVPG
+932 EASGSFTK
-944 APIFEDEEYVD
+944 YVD
-955 EDGETKIRSKQVG
+955 LPGPTQ
-968 EKDGTY
+968 DGTPLREEERFYSVDY
-974 ALDINVL
+974 AGITAL
-981 LTDMACS
+981 L
-988 MKYMGVQMQEQETKI
+988 VQAFKEMDEKITKLEE
-1003 ADQQKQID
+1003 QQKQID
-1011 ELKELVQKILDN
+1011 ELKELV
-1023 K
+1023 

>member
-49 IETYDDEYSNA
+49 IETYNDEYSNA

-91 NQGEF
+91 NQEEF

-101 VNEDNDA
+101 VNENNEA

-121 SRILNGDKDSVVTMT
+121 SRMLNGDKDSVVTMT

-149 RNIPPVLRRGDFGV
+149 RDIPPVLRRGDFGV

-170 FPQYQPDQATGNAFV
+170 YPQYQPDQATGNAFV

-206 DQQSENTN
+206 DQQAENTN

-241 EADTRYLIKSNNLS
+241 EADTRYLIKPNNLS

-272 SETDKKFMIGPNN
+272 SETDNKFMIGPNN

-306 TEAKFLQAA
+306 TDAKFLQAA

-362 LGINSTLENDAK
+362 LGINSTIENDAK

-380 NLSDVADA
+380 NLSDVSDA

-438 PQLKISANLSDLSDV
+438 PQLKISANLSDLSNV
-453 GSARTVLLVQGVQC
+453 AKARTNLGI
-467 NSNIE
+467 NSTIENDAKYLQVSNNLSDVADVDTVKQNIGLDRFKQSPSE
-472 SGAFNIFY
+472 TMIYPSSGQNPYRITIR
-480 SPNGANSLR
+480 PNG
-489 LANDGSWRVAN
+489 DWGTWRDDTGTWEPLKIVA
-500 SNGESIPLNVENGGI
+500 
-515 GSTTA
+515 
-520 AGGRFNLEL
+520 
-529 NKFGQRIGET
+529 
-539 IVYSPDEKSYITIN
+539 
-553 NDNWGVYGIIDP
+553 
-565 SNNTS
+565 
-570 GWKPLLIGQGGTGA
+570 GGTGA
-584 TSDVGARDNLGLGN
+584 TNKKDARLNLNIPAAYKIIPDGTNILGWLIEN
-598 GSSPQFA
+598 NESGVF
-605 NLQLTRDEIGGG
+605 
-617 GWSSGTISFNSYA
+617 SSGENVINKPADGHGWWTYNFKIHLRNQEGKPDFGVVEATSAA
-630 NGLRKGYSTMYNEYQ
+630 NIMYIIVLTNGQWPHGWFKIVRENDNVQLRDLKLTQYDTGFSGHLELYNIQNNNPKGLTQLYNEFQ
-645 SDLFKTTISTGN
+645 DGVLKTTLRTGN
-657 DITGRVSYL
+657 LENNRNSYL
-666 QFAENGTL
+666 QWDENGSLWGVVNILSNDLYFGPHSVRKLHTRHGTL
-674 SGANEIYLN
+674 LVDGTA
-683 SNLISYGESLNLF
+683 
-696 NNTYDIQARLMTPV
+696 TPYYYTFGNPDGRRSV
-710 SPAGAYSWV
+710 TEFG
-719 GSTVYNYLSGQVR
+719 TVEDGWIFYGQVNR
-732 FGGLA
+732 DLSKQLDVNGVVNA
-737 SGGDNGIDRA
+737 SAFNQASDRDLKENIEVISNAIDRVRA
-747 RLYVARGGNSGIV
+747 I
-760 GNIDF
+760 
-765 YPDYGGWA
+765 
-773 SAGRGWYGNCIQGG
+773 
-787 WGLEDSHM
+787 
-795 GAPFWAQIVSSNDG
+795 
-809 GWSPIVTGGTS
+809 
-820 STGGYT
+820 GGYT
-826 LRAAFGCISNGNNAW
+826 YTLKENGMPHA
-841 PETTI
+841 
-846 KLLGDGRFHRAFN
+846 G
-859 FSTSGGI
+859 
-866 YTWGQDPWGGNY
+866 
-878 DFARNATSD
+878 
-887 RCLKHDIIY
+887 
-896 TNGKESFDRVM
+896 V
-907 QWLPTMFKYNGQ
+907 
-919 ETQRYGLIAQDLQ
+919 IAQEVRDVLP
-932 QIDEQYVKLVPG
+932 EASGSFTK
-944 APIFEDEEYVD
+944 YVD
-955 EDGETKIRSKQVG
+955 LPGPTQ
-968 EKDGTY
+968 DGTPLREEERFYSVDY
-974 ALDINVL
+974 AGITAL
-981 LTDMACS
+981 L
-988 MKYMGVQMQEQETKI
+988 VQAFKEMDEKITKLEE
-1003 ADQQKQID
+1003 QQKQID
-1011 ELKELVQKILDN
+1011 ELKELVQKLLDN

>member
-49 IETYDDEYSNA
+49 IETYNDEYSNA

-91 NQGEF
+91 NQEEF

-101 VNEDNDA
+101 VNENNEA

-121 SRILNGDKDSVVTMT
+121 SRMLNGDKDSVVTMT

-149 RNIPPVLRRGDFGV
+149 RDIPPVLRRGDFGV
-163 GSDGSID
+163 GSDGGID
-170 FPQYQPDQATGNAFV
+170 YPQYQPDQATGNAFV

-206 DQQSENTN
+206 DQQAENTN

-272 SETDKKFMIGPNN
+272 SETDNKFMIGPNN

-306 TEAKFLQAA
+306 TDAKFLQAA

-362 LGINSTLENDAK
+362 LGINSTIENDAK

-380 NLSDVADA
+380 NLSDVSDA

-438 PQLKISANLSDLSDV
+438 PQLKISANLSDLSNV
-453 GSARTVLLVQGVQC
+453 AKARTNLGI
-467 NSNIE
+467 NSTIENDAKYLQVSNNLSDVADVDTVKQNIGLDRFKQSPSE
-472 SGAFNIFY
+472 TMIYPSSGQNPYRITIR
-480 SPNGANSLR
+480 PNG
-489 LANDGSWRVAN
+489 DWGTWRDDTGTWEPLKIVA
-500 SNGESIPLNVENGGI
+500 
-515 GSTTA
+515 
-520 AGGRFNLEL
+520 
-529 NKFGQRIGET
+529 
-539 IVYSPDEKSYITIN
+539 
-553 NDNWGVYGIIDP
+553 
-565 SNNTS
+565 
-570 GWKPLLIGQGGTGA
+570 GGTGA
-584 TSDVGARDNLGLGN
+584 TNKKDARLNLNIPAAYKIIPDGTNILGWFIEN
-598 GSSPQFA
+598 NESGFF
-605 NLQLTRDEIGGG
+605 
-617 GWSSGTISFNSYA
+617 SSGENVINKPADGHGWWTYNFKIHLRNQEGKPEFGVVEATSAA
-630 NGLRKGYSTMYNEYQ
+630 NIMYIIVLTNGQWPHGWFKIVRENDNVQLRDLKLTQYDTGFSGHLELYNIQNNNPKGLTQLYNEFQ
-645 SDLFKTTISTGN
+645 DGVLKTTLRTGN
-657 DITGRVSYL
+657 LENNRNSYL
-666 QFAENGTL
+666 QWDENGSLWGVVNIL
-674 SGANEIYLN
+674 SNDLYFGPHSVRKLHTRHGTMLVDGTA
-683 SNLISYGESLNLF
+683 
-696 NNTYDIQARLMTPV
+696 TPYYYTFGNPDGRRSV
-710 SPAGAYSWV
+710 TEFG
-719 GSTVYNYLSGQVR
+719 TVEDGWIFYGQVNR
-732 FGGLA
+732 DLSKQLDVNGVVNA
-737 SGGDNGIDRA
+737 SAFNQASDRDLKENIEVISNAIDRVRA
-747 RLYVARGGNSGIV
+747 I
-760 GNIDF
+760 
-765 YPDYGGWA
+765 
-773 SAGRGWYGNCIQGG
+773 
-787 WGLEDSHM
+787 
-795 GAPFWAQIVSSNDG
+795 
-809 GWSPIVTGGTS
+809 
-820 STGGYT
+820 GGYT
-826 LRAAFGCISNGNNAW
+826 YTLKENGMPHA
-841 PETTI
+841 
-846 KLLGDGRFHRAFN
+846 G
-859 FSTSGGI
+859 
-866 YTWGQDPWGGNY
+866 
-878 DFARNATSD
+878 
-887 RCLKHDIIY
+887 
-896 TNGKESFDRVM
+896 V
-907 QWLPTMFKYNGQ
+907 
-919 ETQRYGLIAQDLQ
+919 IAQEVRDVLP
-932 QIDEQYVKLVPG
+932 EASGSFTK
-944 APIFEDEEYVD
+944 YVD
-955 EDGETKIRSKQVG
+955 LPGPTQ
-968 EKDGTY
+968 DGTPLREEERFYSVDY
-974 ALDINVL
+974 AGITAL
-981 LTDMACS
+981 L
-988 MKYMGVQMQEQETKI
+988 VQAFKEMDEKITKLEE
-1003 ADQQKQID
+1003 QQKQID
-1011 ELKELVQKILDN
+1011 ELKELVQKLLDN

>member
-23 VITGGNIQ
+23 LITGGNIQ

-49 IETYDDEYSNA
+49 IETYNDEYSNA

-91 NQGEF
+91 NQEEF

-101 VNEDNDA
+101 VNENNEA

-121 SRILNGDKDSVVTMT
+121 SRMLNGDKDSVVTMT

-149 RNIPPVLRRGDFGV
+149 RDIPPVLRRGDFGV

-170 FPQYQPDQATGNAFV
+170 YPQYQPDQATGNAFV

-206 DQQSENTN
+206 DQQAENTN

-272 SETDKKFMIGPNN
+272 SETDNKFMIGPNN

-306 TEAKFLQAA
+306 TDAKFLQAA

-362 LGINSTLENDAK
+362 LGINSTIENDAK

-380 NLSDVADA
+380 NLSDVSDA

-438 PQLKISANLSDLSDV
+438 PQLKISANLSDLSNV
-453 GSARTVLLVQGVQC
+453 AKARTNLGI
-467 NSNIE
+467 NSTIENDAKYLQVSNNLSDVADVDTVKQNIGLDRFKQSPSE
-472 SGAFNIFY
+472 TMIYPSSGQNPYRITIR
-480 SPNGANSLR
+480 PNG
-489 LANDGSWRVAN
+489 DWGTWRDDTGTWEPLKIVA
-500 SNGESIPLNVENGGI
+500 
-515 GSTTA
+515 
-520 AGGRFNLEL
+520 
-529 NKFGQRIGET
+529 
-539 IVYSPDEKSYITIN
+539 
-553 NDNWGVYGIIDP
+553 
-565 SNNTS
+565 
-570 GWKPLLIGQGGTGA
+570 GGTGA
-584 TSDVGARDNLGLGN
+584 TNKKDARLNLNIPAAYKIIPDGTNILGWFIEN
-598 GSSPQFA
+598 NESGFF
-605 NLQLTRDEIGGG
+605 
-617 GWSSGTISFNSYA
+617 SSGENVINKPADGHGWWTYNFKIHLRNQEGKPEFGVVEATSAA
-630 NGLRKGYSTMYNEYQ
+630 NIMYIIVLTNGQWPHGWFKIVRENDNVQLRDLKLTQYDTGFSGHLELYNIQNNNPKGLTQLYNEFQ
-645 SDLFKTTISTGN
+645 DGVLKTTLRTGN
-657 DITGRVSYL
+657 LENNRNSYL
-666 QFAENGTL
+666 QWDENGSLWGVVNIL
-674 SGANEIYLN
+674 SNDLYFGPHSVRKLHTRHGTMLVDGTA
-683 SNLISYGESLNLF
+683 
-696 NNTYDIQARLMTPV
+696 TPYYYTFGNPDGRRSV
-710 SPAGAYSWV
+710 TEFG
-719 GSTVYNYLSGQVR
+719 TVEDGWIFYGQVNR
-732 FGGLA
+732 DLSKQLDVNGVVNA
-737 SGGDNGIDRA
+737 SAFNQASDRDLKENIEVISNAIDRVRA
-747 RLYVARGGNSGIV
+747 I
-760 GNIDF
+760 
-765 YPDYGGWA
+765 
-773 SAGRGWYGNCIQGG
+773 
-787 WGLEDSHM
+787 
-795 GAPFWAQIVSSNDG
+795 
-809 GWSPIVTGGTS
+809 
-820 STGGYT
+820 GGYT
-826 LRAAFGCISNGNNAW
+826 YTLKENGMPHA
-841 PETTI
+841 
-846 KLLGDGRFHRAFN
+846 G
-859 FSTSGGI
+859 
-866 YTWGQDPWGGNY
+866 
-878 DFARNATSD
+878 
-887 RCLKHDIIY
+887 
-896 TNGKESFDRVM
+896 V
-907 QWLPTMFKYNGQ
+907 
-919 ETQRYGLIAQDLQ
+919 IAQEVRDVLP
-932 QIDEQYVKLVPG
+932 EASGSFTK
-944 APIFEDEEYVD
+944 YVD
-955 EDGETKIRSKQVG
+955 LPGPTQ
-968 EKDGTY
+968 DGTPLREEERFYSVDY
-974 ALDINVL
+974 AGITAL
-981 LTDMACS
+981 L
-988 MKYMGVQMQEQETKI
+988 VQAFKEMDEKITKLEE
-1003 ADQQKQID
+1003 QQKQID
-1011 ELKELVQKILDN
+1011 ELKELVQKLLDN

>member
-49 IETYDDEYSNA
+49 IETYNDEYSNA

-91 NQGEF
+91 NQEEF

-101 VNEDNDA
+101 VNENNEA

-121 SRILNGDKDSVVTMT
+121 SRMLNGDKDSVVTMT

-149 RNIPPVLRRGDFGV
+149 RDIPPVLRRGDFGV

-170 FPQYQPDQATGNAFV
+170 YPQYQPDQATGNAFV

-206 DQQSENTN
+206 DQQAENTN

-272 SETDKKFMIGPNN
+272 SETDNKFMIGPNN

-306 TEAKFLQAA
+306 TDAKFLQAA

-362 LGINSTLENDAK
+362 LGINSTIENDAK

-380 NLSDVADA
+380 NLSDVSDA

-438 PQLKISANLSDLSDV
+438 PQLKISANLSDLSNV
-453 GSARTVLLVQGVQC
+453 AKARTNLGI
-467 NSNIE
+467 NSTIENDAKYLQVSNNLSDVADVDTVKQNIGLDRFKQSPSE
-472 SGAFNIFY
+472 TMIYPSSGQNPYRITIR
-480 SPNGANSLR
+480 PNG
-489 LANDGSWRVAN
+489 DWGTWRDDTGTWEPLKIVA
-500 SNGESIPLNVENGGI
+500 
-515 GSTTA
+515 
-520 AGGRFNLEL
+520 
-529 NKFGQRIGET
+529 
-539 IVYSPDEKSYITIN
+539 
-553 NDNWGVYGIIDP
+553 
-565 SNNTS
+565 
-570 GWKPLLIGQGGTGA
+570 GGTGA
-584 TSDVGARDNLGLGN
+584 TNKKDARLNLNIPAAYKIIPDGTNILGWFIENGESGFFSCGENVINKPADGHGWWTFEFRVHLSGSNGKPTHGVVVAVSAANLMYIITLDNGNWPHGWYKIVRENDNVQLRDLKLSQYDTGFSGHLEMYNIQGNNAKGLSQFYNEFQDGVLKTTLRSANQENGKGAYLQWDEN
-598 GSSPQFA
+598 GSLWNVQ
-605 NLQLTRDEIGGG
+605 NLL
-617 GWSSGTISFNSYA
+617 N
-630 NGLRKGYSTMYNEYQ
+630 
-645 SDLFKTTISTGN
+645 SDLYFGPPSVRKLHTRHATMLVDGTATPYYYTFGN
-657 DITGRVSYL
+657 PDGRRSVTE
-666 QFAENGTL
+666 FGTVED
-674 SGANEIYLN
+674 GWIFY
-683 SNLISYGESLNLF
+683 
-696 NNTYDIQARLMTPV
+696 
-710 SPAGAYSWV
+710 
-719 GSTVYNYLSGQVR
+719 GQVNR
-732 FGGLA
+732 DLSKQLDVNGVVNA
-737 SGGDNGIDRA
+737 SAFNQASDRDLKENIEVISNAIDRVRA
-747 RLYVARGGNSGIV
+747 I
-760 GNIDF
+760 
-765 YPDYGGWA
+765 
-773 SAGRGWYGNCIQGG
+773 
-787 WGLEDSHM
+787 
-795 GAPFWAQIVSSNDG
+795 
-809 GWSPIVTGGTS
+809 
-820 STGGYT
+820 GGYT
-826 LRAAFGCISNGNNAW
+826 YTLKENGMPHA
-841 PETTI
+841 
-846 KLLGDGRFHRAFN
+846 G
-859 FSTSGGI
+859 
-866 YTWGQDPWGGNY
+866 
-878 DFARNATSD
+878 
-887 RCLKHDIIY
+887 
-896 TNGKESFDRVM
+896 V
-907 QWLPTMFKYNGQ
+907 
-919 ETQRYGLIAQDLQ
+919 IAQEVRDVLP
-932 QIDEQYVKLVPG
+932 EASGSFTK
-944 APIFEDEEYVD
+944 YVD
-955 EDGETKIRSKQVG
+955 LPGPTQ
-968 EKDGTY
+968 DGTPLREEERFYSVDY
-974 ALDINVL
+974 AGITAL
-981 LTDMACS
+981 L
-988 MKYMGVQMQEQETKI
+988 VQAFKEMDEKITKLEE
-1003 ADQQKQID
+1003 QQKQID
-1011 ELKELVQKILDN
+1011 ELKELVQKLLDN
-1023 K
+1023 KYKVRICFPYLN

>member
-49 IETYDDEYSNA
+49 IETYNDEYSNA

-91 NQGEF
+91 NQEEF

-101 VNEDNDA
+101 VNENNEA

-121 SRILNGDKDSVVTMT
+121 SRMLNGDKDSVVTMT

-149 RNIPPVLRRGDFGV
+149 RDIPPVLRRGDFGV

-170 FPQYQPDQATGNAFV
+170 YPQYQPDQATGNAFV

-206 DQQSENTN
+206 DQQAENTN

-272 SETDKKFMIGPNN
+272 SETDNKFMIGPNN

-306 TEAKFLQAA
+306 TDAKFLQAA

-362 LGINSTLENDAK
+362 LGINSTIENDAK

-380 NLSDVADA
+380 NLSDVSDA

-438 PQLKISANLSDLSDV
+438 PQLKISANLSDLSNV
-453 GSARTVLLVQGVQC
+453 AKARTNLGI
-467 NSNIE
+467 NSTIENDAKYLQVSNNLSDVADVDTVKQNIGLDRFKQSPSE
-472 SGAFNIFY
+472 TMIYPSSGQNPYRITIR
-480 SPNGANSLR
+480 PNG
-489 LANDGSWRVAN
+489 DWGTWRDDTGTWEPLKIVA
-500 SNGESIPLNVENGGI
+500 
-515 GSTTA
+515 
-520 AGGRFNLEL
+520 
-529 NKFGQRIGET
+529 
-539 IVYSPDEKSYITIN
+539 
-553 NDNWGVYGIIDP
+553 
-565 SNNTS
+565 
-570 GWKPLLIGQGGTGA
+570 GGTGA
-584 TSDVGARDNLGLGN
+584 TNKKDARLNLNIPAAYKIIPDGTNILGWLIEN
-598 GSSPQFA
+598 NESGVF
-605 NLQLTRDEIGGG
+605 
-617 GWSSGTISFNSYA
+617 SSGENVINKPADGHGWWTYNFKIHLRNQEGKPEFGVVEATSAA
-630 NGLRKGYSTMYNEYQ
+630 NIMYIIVLTNGQWPHGWFKIVRENDNVQLRDLKLTQYDTGFSGHLELYNIQNNNPKGLTQLYNEFQ
-645 SDLFKTTISTGN
+645 DGVLKTTLRTGN
-657 DITGRVSYL
+657 LENNRNSYL
-666 QFAENGTL
+666 QWDENGSLWGVVNILSNDLYFGPHSVRKLHTRHGTL
-674 SGANEIYLN
+674 LVDGTA
-683 SNLISYGESLNLF
+683 
-696 NNTYDIQARLMTPV
+696 TPYYYTFGNPDGRRSV
-710 SPAGAYSWV
+710 TEFG
-719 GSTVYNYLSGQVR
+719 TVEDGWIFYGQVNR
-732 FGGLA
+732 DLSKQLDVNGVVNA
-737 SGGDNGIDRA
+737 SAFNQASDRDLKENIEVISNAIDRVRA
-747 RLYVARGGNSGIV
+747 I
-760 GNIDF
+760 
-765 YPDYGGWA
+765 
-773 SAGRGWYGNCIQGG
+773 
-787 WGLEDSHM
+787 
-795 GAPFWAQIVSSNDG
+795 
-809 GWSPIVTGGTS
+809 
-820 STGGYT
+820 GGYT
-826 LRAAFGCISNGNNAW
+826 YTLKENGMPHA
-841 PETTI
+841 
-846 KLLGDGRFHRAFN
+846 G
-859 FSTSGGI
+859 
-866 YTWGQDPWGGNY
+866 
-878 DFARNATSD
+878 
-887 RCLKHDIIY
+887 
-896 TNGKESFDRVM
+896 V
-907 QWLPTMFKYNGQ
+907 
-919 ETQRYGLIAQDLQ
+919 IAQEVRDVLP
-932 QIDEQYVKLVPG
+932 EASGSFTK
-944 APIFEDEEYVD
+944 YVD
-955 EDGETKIRSKQVG
+955 LPGPTQ
-968 EKDGTY
+968 DGTPLREEERFYSVDY
-974 ALDINVL
+974 AGITAL
-981 LTDMACS
+981 L
-988 MKYMGVQMQEQETKI
+988 VQAFKEMDEKITKLEE
-1003 ADQQKQID
+1003 QQKQID
-1011 ELKELVQKILDN
+1011 ELKELVQKLLDN

>member
-49 IETYDDEYSNA
+49 IETYNDEYSNA

-91 NQGEF
+91 NQEEF

-101 VNEDNDA
+101 VNENNEA

-121 SRILNGDKDSVVTMT
+121 SRMLNGDKDSVVTMT

-149 RNIPPVLRRGDFGV
+149 RDIPPVLRRGDFGV

-170 FPQYQPDQATGNAFV
+170 YPQYQPDQATGNAFV

-206 DQQSENTN
+206 DQQAENTN

-272 SETDKKFMIGPNN
+272 SETDNKFMIGPNN

-306 TEAKFLQAA
+306 TDAKFLQAA

-362 LGINSTLENDAK
+362 LGINSTIENDAK

-380 NLSDVADA
+380 NLSDVSDA

-438 PQLKISANLSDLSDV
+438 PQLKISANLSDLSNV
-453 GSARTVLLVQGVQC
+453 AKARTNLGI
-467 NSNIE
+467 NSTIENDAKYLQVSNNLSDVADVDTVKQNIGLDRFKQSPSE
-472 SGAFNIFY
+472 TMIYPSSGQNPYRITIR
-480 SPNGANSLR
+480 PNG
-489 LANDGSWRVAN
+489 DWGTWRDDTGTWEPLKIVA
-500 SNGESIPLNVENGGI
+500 
-515 GSTTA
+515 
-520 AGGRFNLEL
+520 
-529 NKFGQRIGET
+529 
-539 IVYSPDEKSYITIN
+539 
-553 NDNWGVYGIIDP
+553 
-565 SNNTS
+565 
-570 GWKPLLIGQGGTGA
+570 GGTGA
-584 TSDVGARDNLGLGN
+584 TNKKDARLNLNIPAAYKIIPDGTNILGWLIEN
-598 GSSPQFA
+598 NESGVF
-605 NLQLTRDEIGGG
+605 
-617 GWSSGTISFNSYA
+617 SSGENVINKPADGHGWWTYNFKIHLRNQEGKPDFGVVEATSAA
-630 NGLRKGYSTMYNEYQ
+630 NIMYIIVLTNGQWPHGWFKIVRENDNVQLRDLKLTQYDTGFSGHLELYNTQNNNPKGLTQLYNEFQ
-645 SDLFKTTISTGN
+645 DGVLKTTLRTGN
-657 DITGRVSYL
+657 LENNRNSYL
-666 QFAENGTL
+666 QWDENGSLWGVVNILSNDLYFGPHSVRKLHTRHGTL
-674 SGANEIYLN
+674 LVDGTA
-683 SNLISYGESLNLF
+683 
-696 NNTYDIQARLMTPV
+696 TPYYYTFGNPDGRRSV
-710 SPAGAYSWV
+710 TEFG
-719 GSTVYNYLSGQVR
+719 TVEDGWIFYGQVNR
-732 FGGLA
+732 DLSKQLDVNGVVNA
-737 SGGDNGIDRA
+737 SAFNQASDRDLKENIEVISNAIDRVRA
-747 RLYVARGGNSGIV
+747 I
-760 GNIDF
+760 
-765 YPDYGGWA
+765 
-773 SAGRGWYGNCIQGG
+773 
-787 WGLEDSHM
+787 
-795 GAPFWAQIVSSNDG
+795 
-809 GWSPIVTGGTS
+809 
-820 STGGYT
+820 GGYT
-826 LRAAFGCISNGNNAW
+826 YTLKENGMPHA
-841 PETTI
+841 
-846 KLLGDGRFHRAFN
+846 G
-859 FSTSGGI
+859 
-866 YTWGQDPWGGNY
+866 
-878 DFARNATSD
+878 
-887 RCLKHDIIY
+887 
-896 TNGKESFDRVM
+896 V
-907 QWLPTMFKYNGQ
+907 
-919 ETQRYGLIAQDLQ
+919 IAQEVRDVLP
-932 QIDEQYVKLVPG
+932 EASGSFTK
-944 APIFEDEEYVD
+944 YVD
-955 EDGETKIRSKQVG
+955 LPGPTQ
-968 EKDGTY
+968 DGTPLREEERFYSVDY
-974 ALDINVL
+974 AGITAL
-981 LTDMACS
+981 L
-988 MKYMGVQMQEQETKI
+988 VQAFKEMDEKITKLEE
-1003 ADQQKQID
+1003 QQKQID
-1011 ELKELVQKILDN
+1011 ELKELVQKLLDN

>member
-49 IETYDDEYSNA
+49 IETYNDEYSNA

-91 NQGEF
+91 NQEEF

-101 VNEDNDA
+101 VNENNEA

-121 SRILNGDKDSVVTMT
+121 SRMLNGDKDSVVTMT

-149 RNIPPVLRRGDFGV
+149 RDIPPVLRRGDFGV

-170 FPQYQPDQATGNAFV
+170 YPQYQPDQATGNAFV

-206 DQQSENTN
+206 DQQAENTN

-272 SETDKKFMIGPNN
+272 SETDNKFMIGPNN

-306 TEAKFLQAA
+306 TDAKFLQAA

-362 LGINSTLENDAK
+362 LGINSTIENDAK

-380 NLSDVADA
+380 NLSDVSDA

-438 PQLKISANLSDLSDV
+438 PQLKISANLSDLSNV
-453 GSARTVLLVQGVQC
+453 AKARTNLGI
-467 NSNIE
+467 NSTIENDAKYLQVSNNLSDVADVDTVKQNIGLDRFKQSPSE
-472 SGAFNIFY
+472 TMIYPSSGQNPYRITIR
-480 SPNGANSLR
+480 PNG
-489 LANDGSWRVAN
+489 DWGTWRDDTGTWEPLKIVA
-500 SNGESIPLNVENGGI
+500 
-515 GSTTA
+515 
-520 AGGRFNLEL
+520 
-529 NKFGQRIGET
+529 
-539 IVYSPDEKSYITIN
+539 
-553 NDNWGVYGIIDP
+553 
-565 SNNTS
+565 
-570 GWKPLLIGQGGTGA
+570 GGTGA
-584 TSDVGARDNLGLGN
+584 TNKKDARLNLNIPAAYKIIPDGTNILGWLIEN
-598 GSSPQFA
+598 NESGVF
-605 NLQLTRDEIGGG
+605 
-617 GWSSGTISFNSYA
+617 SSGENVINKPADGHGWWTYNFKIHLRNQEGKPDFGVVEATSAA
-630 NGLRKGYSTMYNEYQ
+630 NIMYIIVLTNGQWPHGWFKIVRENDNVQLRDLKLTQYDTGFSGHLELYNIQNNNPKGLTQLYNEFQ
-645 SDLFKTTISTGN
+645 DGVLKTTLRTGN
-657 DITGRVSYL
+657 LENNRNSYL
-666 QFAENGTL
+666 QWDENGSLWGVVNILSNDLYFGPHSVRKLHTRHGTL
-674 SGANEIYLN
+674 LVDGTA
-683 SNLISYGESLNLF
+683 
-696 NNTYDIQARLMTPV
+696 TPYYYTFGNPDGRRSV
-710 SPAGAYSWV
+710 TEFG
-719 GSTVYNYLSGQVR
+719 TVEDGWIFYGQVNR
-732 FGGLA
+732 DLSKQLDVNGVVNA
-737 SGGDNGIDRA
+737 SAFNQASDRDLKENIEVISNAIDRVRA
-747 RLYVARGGNSGIV
+747 I
-760 GNIDF
+760 
-765 YPDYGGWA
+765 
-773 SAGRGWYGNCIQGG
+773 
-787 WGLEDSHM
+787 
-795 GAPFWAQIVSSNDG
+795 
-809 GWSPIVTGGTS
+809 
-820 STGGYT
+820 GGYT
-826 LRAAFGCISNGNNAW
+826 YTLKENGMPHA
-841 PETTI
+841 
-846 KLLGDGRFHRAFN
+846 G
-859 FSTSGGI
+859 
-866 YTWGQDPWGGNY
+866 
-878 DFARNATSD
+878 
-887 RCLKHDIIY
+887 
-896 TNGKESFDRVM
+896 V
-907 QWLPTMFKYNGQ
+907 
-919 ETQRYGLIAQDLQ
+919 IAQEVRDVLP
-932 QIDEQYVKLVPG
+932 EASGSFTK
-944 APIFEDEEYVD
+944 YVD
-955 EDGETKIRSKQVG
+955 LPGPTQ
-968 EKDGTY
+968 DGTP
-974 ALDINVL
+974 LR
-981 LTDMACS
+981 
-988 MKYMGVQMQEQETKI
+988 EE
-1003 ADQQKQID
+1003 
-1011 ELKELVQKILDN
+1011 ER
-1023 K
+1023 

>member
-49 IETYDDEYSNA
+49 IETYNDEYSNA

-91 NQGEF
+91 NQEEF

-101 VNEDNDA
+101 VNENNEA

-121 SRILNGDKDSVVTMT
+121 SRMLNGDKDSVVTMT

-149 RNIPPVLRRGDFGV
+149 RDIPPVLRRGDFGV

-170 FPQYQPDQATGNAFV
+170 YPQYQPDQATGNAFV

-206 DQQSENTN
+206 DQQAENTN

-272 SETDKKFMIGPNN
+272 SETDNKFMIGPNN

-306 TEAKFLQAA
+306 TDAKFLQAA

-329 NLGINSTLENDA
+329 NLGINSTLENDV

-362 LGINSTLENDAK
+362 LGINSTIENDAK

-380 NLSDVADA
+380 NLSDVSDA

-438 PQLKISANLSDLSDV
+438 PQLKISANLSDLSNV
-453 GSARTVLLVQGVQC
+453 AKARTNLGI
-467 NSNIE
+467 NSTIENDAKYLQVSNNLSDVADVDTVKQNIGLDRFKQSPSE
-472 SGAFNIFY
+472 TMIYPSSGQNPYRITIR
-480 SPNGANSLR
+480 PNG
-489 LANDGSWRVAN
+489 DWGTWRDDTGTWEPLKIVA
-500 SNGESIPLNVENGGI
+500 
-515 GSTTA
+515 
-520 AGGRFNLEL
+520 
-529 NKFGQRIGET
+529 
-539 IVYSPDEKSYITIN
+539 
-553 NDNWGVYGIIDP
+553 
-565 SNNTS
+565 
-570 GWKPLLIGQGGTGA
+570 GGTGA
-584 TSDVGARDNLGLGN
+584 TNKKDARLNLNIPAAYKIIPDGTNILGWFIEN
-598 GSSPQFA
+598 NESGFF
-605 NLQLTRDEIGGG
+605 
-617 GWSSGTISFNSYA
+617 SSGENVINKPADGHGWWTYNFKIHLRNQEGKPEFGVVEATSAA
-630 NGLRKGYSTMYNEYQ
+630 NIMYIIVLTNGQWPHGWFKIVRENDNVQLRDLKLTQYDTGFSGHLELYNIQNNNPKGLTQLYNEFQ
-645 SDLFKTTISTGN
+645 DGVLKTTLRTGN
-657 DITGRVSYL
+657 LENNRNSYL
-666 QFAENGTL
+666 QWDENGSLWGVVNIL
-674 SGANEIYLN
+674 SNDLYFGPHSVRKLHTRHGTMLVDGTA
-683 SNLISYGESLNLF
+683 
-696 NNTYDIQARLMTPV
+696 TPYYYTFGNPDGRRSV
-710 SPAGAYSWV
+710 TEFG
-719 GSTVYNYLSGQVR
+719 TVEDGWIFYGQVNR
-732 FGGLA
+732 DLSKQLDVNGVVNA
-737 SGGDNGIDRA
+737 SAFNQASDRDLKENIEVISNAIDRVRA
-747 RLYVARGGNSGIV
+747 I
-760 GNIDF
+760 
-765 YPDYGGWA
+765 
-773 SAGRGWYGNCIQGG
+773 
-787 WGLEDSHM
+787 
-795 GAPFWAQIVSSNDG
+795 
-809 GWSPIVTGGTS
+809 
-820 STGGYT
+820 GGYT
-826 LRAAFGCISNGNNAW
+826 YTLKENGMPHA
-841 PETTI
+841 
-846 KLLGDGRFHRAFN
+846 G
-859 FSTSGGI
+859 
-866 YTWGQDPWGGNY
+866 
-878 DFARNATSD
+878 
-887 RCLKHDIIY
+887 
-896 TNGKESFDRVM
+896 V
-907 QWLPTMFKYNGQ
+907 
-919 ETQRYGLIAQDLQ
+919 IAQEVRDVLP
-932 QIDEQYVKLVPG
+932 EASGSFTK
-944 APIFEDEEYVD
+944 YVD
-955 EDGETKIRSKQVG
+955 LPGPTQ
-968 EKDGTY
+968 DGTPLREEERFYSVDY
-974 ALDINVL
+974 AGITAL
-981 LTDMACS
+981 L
-988 MKYMGVQMQEQETKI
+988 VQAFKEMDEKITKLEE
-1003 ADQQKQID
+1003 QQKQID
-1011 ELKELVQKILDN
+1011 ELKELVQKLLDN

>member
-49 IETYDDEYSNA
+49 IETYNDEYSNA

-91 NQGEF
+91 NQEEF

-101 VNEDNDA
+101 VNENNEA

-121 SRILNGDKDSVVTMT
+121 SRMLNGDKDSVVTMT

-149 RNIPPVLRRGDFGV
+149 RDIPPVLRRGDFGV

-170 FPQYQPDQATGNAFV
+170 YPQYQPDQATGNAFV

-206 DQQSENTN
+206 DQQAENTN

-272 SETDKKFMIGPNN
+272 SETDNKFMIGPNN

-306 TEAKFLQAA
+306 TDAKFLQAA

-362 LGINSTLENDAK
+362 LGINSTIENDAK

-380 NLSDVADA
+380 NLSDVSDA

-438 PQLKISANLSDLSDV
+438 PQLKISANLSDLSNV
-453 GSARTVLLVQGVQC
+453 AKARTNLGI
-467 NSNIE
+467 NSTIENDAKYLQVSNNLSDVADVDTVKQNIGLDRFKQSPSE
-472 SGAFNIFY
+472 TMIYPSSGQNPYRITIR
-480 SPNGANSLR
+480 PNG
-489 LANDGSWRVAN
+489 DWGTWRDDTGTWEPLKIVA
-500 SNGESIPLNVENGGI
+500 
-515 GSTTA
+515 
-520 AGGRFNLEL
+520 
-529 NKFGQRIGET
+529 
-539 IVYSPDEKSYITIN
+539 
-553 NDNWGVYGIIDP
+553 
-565 SNNTS
+565 
-570 GWKPLLIGQGGTGA
+570 GGTGA
-584 TSDVGARDNLGLGN
+584 TNKKDARLNLNIPAAYKIIPDGTNILGWLIEN
-598 GSSPQFA
+598 NESGVF
-605 NLQLTRDEIGGG
+605 
-617 GWSSGTISFNSYA
+617 SSGENVINKPADGHGWWTYNFKIHLRNQEGKPDFGVVEATSAA
-630 NGLRKGYSTMYNEYQ
+630 NIMYIIVLTNGQWPHGWFKIVRENDNVQLRDLKLTQYDTGFSGHLELYNIQNNNPKGLTQLYNEFQ
-645 SDLFKTTISTGN
+645 DGVLKTTLRTGN
-657 DITGRVSYL
+657 LENNRNSYL
-666 QFAENGTL
+666 QWDENGSLWGVVNILSNDLYFGPHSVRKLHTRHGTL
-674 SGANEIYLN
+674 LVDGTA
-683 SNLISYGESLNLF
+683 
-696 NNTYDIQARLMTPV
+696 TPYYYTFGNPDGRRSV
-710 SPAGAYSWV
+710 TEFG
-719 GSTVYNYLSGQVR
+719 TVEDGWIFYGQVNR
-732 FGGLA
+732 DLSKQLDVNGVVNA
-737 SGGDNGIDRA
+737 SAFNQASDRDLKENIEVISNAIDRVRA
-747 RLYVARGGNSGIV
+747 I
-760 GNIDF
+760 
-765 YPDYGGWA
+765 
-773 SAGRGWYGNCIQGG
+773 
-787 WGLEDSHM
+787 
-795 GAPFWAQIVSSNDG
+795 
-809 GWSPIVTGGTS
+809 
-820 STGGYT
+820 GGYT
-826 LRAAFGCISNGNNAW
+826 YTLKENGMPHA
-841 PETTI
+841 
-846 KLLGDGRFHRAFN
+846 G
-859 FSTSGGI
+859 
-866 YTWGQDPWGGNY
+866 
-878 DFARNATSD
+878 
-887 RCLKHDIIY
+887 
-896 TNGKESFDRVM
+896 V
-907 QWLPTMFKYNGQ
+907 
-919 ETQRYGLIAQDLQ
+919 IAQEVRDVLP
-932 QIDEQYVKLVPG
+932 EASGSFTK
-944 APIFEDEEYVD
+944 YVD
-955 EDGETKIRSKQVG
+955 LPGPTQ
-968 EKDGTY
+968 DGTPLREEERFYSVDY
-974 ALDINVL
+974 AGITAL
-981 LTDMACS
+981 L
-988 MKYMGVQMQEQETKI
+988 VQAFKEMDEKITKLEE
-1003 ADQQKQID
+1003 QQKQID
-1011 ELKELVQKILDN
+1011 ELKELVQKLLD
-1023 K
+1023 

>member
-49 IETYDDEYSNA
+49 IETYNDEYSNA

-91 NQGEF
+91 NQEEF

-101 VNEDNDA
+101 VNENNEA

-121 SRILNGDKDSVVTMT
+121 SRMLNGDKDSVVTMT

-149 RNIPPVLRRGDFGV
+149 RDIPPVLRRGDFGV

-170 FPQYQPDQATGNAFV
+170 YPQYQPDQATGNAFV

-206 DQQSENTN
+206 DQQAENTN

-272 SETDKKFMIGPNN
+272 SETDNKFMIGPNN

-306 TEAKFLQAA
+306 TDAKFLQAA

-362 LGINSTLENDAK
+362 LGINSTIENDAK

-380 NLSDVADA
+380 NLSDVSDA

-438 PQLKISANLSDLSDV
+438 PQLKISANLSDLSNV
-453 GSARTVLLVQGVQC
+453 AKARTNLGI
-467 NSNIE
+467 NSTIENDAKYLQVSNNLSDVADVDTVKQNIGLDRFKQSPSE
-472 SGAFNIFY
+472 TMIYPSSGQNPYRITIR
-480 SPNGANSLR
+480 PNG
-489 LANDGSWRVAN
+489 DWGTWRDDTGTWEPLKIVA
-500 SNGESIPLNVENGGI
+500 
-515 GSTTA
+515 
-520 AGGRFNLEL
+520 
-529 NKFGQRIGET
+529 
-539 IVYSPDEKSYITIN
+539 
-553 NDNWGVYGIIDP
+553 
-565 SNNTS
+565 
-570 GWKPLLIGQGGTGA
+570 GGTGA
-584 TSDVGARDNLGLGN
+584 TNKKDARLNLNIPAAYKIIPDGTNILGWLIENNESGVFSSGENVINKPADGHGWWTYNFKIHLRNQEGKPDFGVVEATSAANIMYIIVLTNGQWPHGWFKIVRENDNVQLRDLK
-598 GSSPQFA
+598 
-605 NLQLTRDEIGGG
+605 LTRYDTGF
-617 GWSSGTISFNSYA
+617 SGHLELYNIQN
-630 NGLRKGYSTMYNEYQ
+630 NNPKGLTQLYNEFQ
-645 SDLFKTTISTGN
+645 DGVLKTTLRTGN
-657 DITGRVSYL
+657 LENNRNSYL
-666 QFAENGTL
+666 QWDENGSLWGVVNILSNDLYFGPHSVRKLHTRHGTL
-674 SGANEIYLN
+674 LVDGTA
-683 SNLISYGESLNLF
+683 
-696 NNTYDIQARLMTPV
+696 TPYYYTFGNPDGRRSV
-710 SPAGAYSWV
+710 TEFG
-719 GSTVYNYLSGQVR
+719 TVEDGWIFYGQVNR
-732 FGGLA
+732 DLSKQLDVNGVVNA
-737 SGGDNGIDRA
+737 SAFNQASDRDLKENIEVISNAIDRVRA
-747 RLYVARGGNSGIV
+747 I
-760 GNIDF
+760 
-765 YPDYGGWA
+765 
-773 SAGRGWYGNCIQGG
+773 
-787 WGLEDSHM
+787 
-795 GAPFWAQIVSSNDG
+795 
-809 GWSPIVTGGTS
+809 
-820 STGGYT
+820 GGYT
-826 LRAAFGCISNGNNAW
+826 YTLKENGMPHA
-841 PETTI
+841 
-846 KLLGDGRFHRAFN
+846 G
-859 FSTSGGI
+859 
-866 YTWGQDPWGGNY
+866 
-878 DFARNATSD
+878 
-887 RCLKHDIIY
+887 
-896 TNGKESFDRVM
+896 V
-907 QWLPTMFKYNGQ
+907 
-919 ETQRYGLIAQDLQ
+919 IAQEVRDVLP
-932 QIDEQYVKLVPG
+932 EASGSFTK
-944 APIFEDEEYVD
+944 YVD
-955 EDGETKIRSKQVG
+955 LPGPTQ
-968 EKDGTY
+968 DGTPLREEERFYSVDY
-974 ALDINVL
+974 AGITAL
-981 LTDMACS
+981 L
-988 MKYMGVQMQEQETKI
+988 VQAFKEMDEKITKLEE
-1003 ADQQKQID
+1003 QQKQID
-1011 ELKELVQKILDN
+1011 ELKELVQKLLDN

>member
-49 IETYDDEYSNA
+49 IETYNDEYSNA

-91 NQGEF
+91 NQEEF

-101 VNEDNDA
+101 VNENNEA

-121 SRILNGDKDSVVTMT
+121 SRMLNGDKDSVVTMT

-149 RNIPPVLRRGDFGV
+149 RDIPPVLRRGDFGV

-170 FPQYQPDQATGNAFV
+170 YPQYQPDQATGNAFV

-206 DQQSENTN
+206 DQQAENTN

-272 SETDKKFMIGPNN
+272 SETDNKFMIGPNN

-306 TEAKFLQAA
+306 TDAKFLQAA

-362 LGINSTLENDAK
+362 LGINSTIENDAK

-380 NLSDVADA
+380 NLSDVSDA

-438 PQLKISANLSDLSDV
+438 PQLKISANLSDLSNV
-453 GSARTVLLVQGVQC
+453 AKARTNLGI
-467 NSNIE
+467 NSTIENDAKYLQVSNNLSDVADVDTVKQNIGLDRFKQSPSE
-472 SGAFNIFY
+472 TMIYPSRGQNPYRITIR
-480 SPNGANSLR
+480 PNG
-489 LANDGSWRVAN
+489 DWGTWRDDTGTWEPLKIVA
-500 SNGESIPLNVENGGI
+500 
-515 GSTTA
+515 
-520 AGGRFNLEL
+520 
-529 NKFGQRIGET
+529 
-539 IVYSPDEKSYITIN
+539 
-553 NDNWGVYGIIDP
+553 
-565 SNNTS
+565 
-570 GWKPLLIGQGGTGA
+570 GGTGA
-584 TSDVGARDNLGLGN
+584 TNKKDARLNLNIPAAYKIIPDGTNILGWFIEN
-598 GSSPQFA
+598 NESGFF
-605 NLQLTRDEIGGG
+605 
-617 GWSSGTISFNSYA
+617 SSGENVINKPADGHGWWTYNFKIHLRNQEGKPEFGVVEATSAA
-630 NGLRKGYSTMYNEYQ
+630 NIMYIIVLTNGQWPHGWFKIVRENDNVQLRDLKLTQYDTGFSGHLELYNIQNNNPKGLTQLYNEFQ
-645 SDLFKTTISTGN
+645 DGVLKTTLRTGN
-657 DITGRVSYL
+657 LENNRNSYL
-666 QFAENGTL
+666 QWDENGSLWGVVDIL
-674 SGANEIYLN
+674 SNDLYFGPHSVRKLHTRHGTMLVDGTA
-683 SNLISYGESLNLF
+683 
-696 NNTYDIQARLMTPV
+696 TPYYYTFGNPDGRRSV
-710 SPAGAYSWV
+710 TEFG
-719 GSTVYNYLSGQVR
+719 TVEDGWIFYGQVNR
-732 FGGLA
+732 DLSKQLDVNGVVNA
-737 SGGDNGIDRA
+737 SAFNQASDRDLKENIEVISNAIDRVRA
-747 RLYVARGGNSGIV
+747 I
-760 GNIDF
+760 
-765 YPDYGGWA
+765 
-773 SAGRGWYGNCIQGG
+773 
-787 WGLEDSHM
+787 
-795 GAPFWAQIVSSNDG
+795 
-809 GWSPIVTGGTS
+809 
-820 STGGYT
+820 GGYT
-826 LRAAFGCISNGNNAW
+826 YTLKENGMPHA
-841 PETTI
+841 
-846 KLLGDGRFHRAFN
+846 G
-859 FSTSGGI
+859 
-866 YTWGQDPWGGNY
+866 
-878 DFARNATSD
+878 
-887 RCLKHDIIY
+887 
-896 TNGKESFDRVM
+896 V
-907 QWLPTMFKYNGQ
+907 
-919 ETQRYGLIAQDLQ
+919 IAQEVRDVLP
-932 QIDEQYVKLVPG
+932 EASGSFTK
-944 APIFEDEEYVD
+944 YVD
-955 EDGETKIRSKQVG
+955 LPGPTQ
-968 EKDGTY
+968 DGTPLREEERFYSVDY
-974 ALDINVL
+974 AGITAL
-981 LTDMACS
+981 L
-988 MKYMGVQMQEQETKI
+988 VQAFKEMDEKITKLEE
-1003 ADQQKQID
+1003 QQKQID
-1011 ELKELVQKILDN
+1011 ELKELVQKLLDN